1 MFINNLVTKQQ
12 GVITMS
18 FQLSKTYR
26 PERQLITENYRLDEK
41 TAVDNLLKTLDF
53 TQEQEKRIT
62 DNAIKLINKLRHLK
76 QKQYGADALM
86 QEFSLSSE
94 EGVALMCLA
103 EALLRIPDAETR
115 DDLIYEKLRDG
126 NWKSHIGNANSFF
139 INAASYGLVFGKK
152 ISENLDEKSLANA
165 LSRSFARF
173 SAPIMRTL
181 IVKSMQILGKQF
193 VTGVTMQE
201 ALTNIKPRYEKGF
214 TFSFDMLGE
223 AAMTQ
228 ADADRYFNDYLHAIE
243 SVGKDAAGRTIY
255 NGNSVSVKLS
265 AIHPKYWRAKYDRVI
280 DELYPRVKE
289 LFLLAKKYN
298 ISVNIDAEEASRLE
312 LSLDL
317 VEKLLDEP
325 ELKGYKGIGYVVQ
338 AYSKR
343 CPFVL
348 DYLINLAREK
358 DGYLMI
364 RLVKGAYWDSEV
376 KWAQADGLDGF
387 PLYTRKNHT
396 DISYIAC
403 AKKLLAAQDVIYPQ
417 FATHNVQTMCTIHEL
432 GQGKQFEFQCLH
444 GMGESLYD
452 NIVGKENFNRQ
463 VRVYAPVG
471 THATLLAYLVR
482 RLLENGANS
491 SFVHQLVDENIP
503 VEQLVIPPW
512 KLYEKSNGEPNK
524 LVRNPLEL
532 FNDRRNS
539 AGFDLSNEF
548 ELAKLEQALN
558 EAPIENAQSL
568 TVLANAENL
577 AAHTVVNP
585 ANLKESLAEVAF
597 LNPTEAQAVFN
608 AANNETWAAQSA
620 TERANVLRK
629 AADLYEENFGLLMKL
644 AIVEAGKT
652 LPNAIAELREAV
664 DFLRYYANQLEYLAK
679 DQHLGAPRGK
689 VLCISPWNFPLA
701 IFTGQVAASLAA
713 GNAVIAKPAEQTS
726 LIAYAAVKLLHQ
738 AGVPKEALQLVLGA
752 GDLGAALVQQA
763 FDGVVFT
770 GSTEVAKL
778 IEKRIAQADNDPVL
792 IAETGGQNVLVSD
805 SSALPEQVVADV
817 LSSAFDS
824 AGQRCSALRI
834 LLLQEDVADHYYKMI
849 TEAINEFSLGDPRL
863 LSTDIGPVIDQ
874 EAKQNL
880 ENHKANM
887 RKVARAYVEL
897 EAPTN
902 GHFVAPAV
910 YLLDNLNQLQ
920 REVFGPILHIVRYKK
935 ENLVNVLNEVNAKG
949 YALTGG
955 CHSRIRKQMDLV
967 EKHLHCGN
975 FYINRNI
982 VGAVVGVQPFG
993 GHGLSGTGPKAGGEF
1008 YLQRLTKTDR
1018 YYSQFGDENTL
1029 GNAQP
1034 VLDSITGE
1042 RNSLAYLPSEVAI
1055 LNGDLTASE
1064 KAANKL
1070 LAKGFTILVEPS
1082 HPLAKSGK
1090 AGVRVD
1096 TKLGHCQKG
1105 IYLAELSKE
1114 RRQWLSENSSAIF
1127 KCYDWQTTQ
1136 DILPLYDEF
1145 SRSYNTTAAGGNTSL
1160 MSSEEH

>member
-1 MFINNLVTKQQ
+1 MR
-12 GVITMS
+12 M
-18 FQLSKTYR
+18 
-26 PERQLITENYRLDEK
+26 
-41 TAVDNLLKTLDF
+41 
-53 TQEQEKRIT
+53 
-62 DNAIKLINKLRHLK
+62 AII
-76 QKQYGADALM
+76 
-86 QEFSLSSE
+86 
-94 EGVALMCLA
+94 
-103 EALLRIPDAETR
+103 
-115 DDLIYEKLRDG
+115 
-126 NWKSHIGNANSFF
+126 
-139 INAASYGLVFGKK
+139 
-152 ISENLDEKSLANA
+152 
-165 LSRSFARF
+165 
-173 SAPIMRTL
+173 
-181 IVKSMQILGKQF
+181 KSMQILGKQF

-201 ALTNIKPRYEKGF
+201 ALQNIKPRYEKGF

-223 AAMTQ
+223 AAMTE
-228 ADADRYFNDYLHAIE
+228 ADAQRYFNDYLHAIE
-243 SVGKDAAGRTIY
+243 EVGKDAAGRTIY

-265 AIHPKYWRAKYDRVI
+265 AIHPKYSRAKYDRTI
-280 DELYPRVKE
+280 NELYPRLKE

-298 ISVNIDAEEASRLE
+298 ISINIDAEEASRLE

-325 ELKGYKGIGYVVQ
+325 ELQGYKGIGFVVQ

-358 DGYLMI
+358 QSYLMI
-364 RLVKGAYWDSEV
+364 RLVKGAYWDSEI
-376 KWAQADGLDGF
+376 KWAQADGLDDF

-403 AKKLLAAQDVIYPQ
+403 AKKLFAAQDVIYPQ

-432 GQGKQFEFQCLH
+432 GQDKNFEFQCLH
-444 GMGESLYD
+444 GMGETLYD
-452 NIVGKENFNRQ
+452 NIVGKENLNRQ

-503 VEQLVIPPW
+503 VEQLVTPPW
-512 KLYEKSNGEPNK
+512 KLYAKSHGEPNK
-524 LVRNPLEL
+524 SVLKPLEL
-532 FNDRRNS
+532 FKNRKNS
-539 AGFDLSNEF
+539 AGFDLSNEL
-548 ELAKLEQALN
+548 ELTRLEQALN
-558 EAPIENAQSL
+558 TATIENAVSL
-568 TVLANAENL
+568 VAFENGENEP
-577 AAHTVVNP
+577 AHQVTNP
-585 ANLKESLAEVAF
+585 ANLNETVAEVAF
-597 LNPTEAQAVFN
+597 LAVNQAEKAFT
-608 AANNETWAAQSA
+608 AADNTQWKAKSA
-620 TERANVLRK
+620 VEKANVLRN
-629 AADLYEENFGLLMKL
+629 AADLYEEHFGLLMKL
-644 AIVEAGKT
+644 AVVEAGKT

-664 DFLRYYANQLEYLAK
+664 DFLRYYAVQLEQLAT
-679 DQHLGAPRGK
+679 QNHLAEPRGK

-701 IFTGQVAASLAA
+701 IFTGQIAASLAA

-738 AGVPKEALQLVLGA
+738 AGIPKETLQLVLGA

-778 IEKRIAQADNDPVL
+778 IEQRLALADNDPVL
-792 IAETGGQNVLVSD
+792 IAETGGQNVLVVD

-849 TEAINEFSLGDPRL
+849 TEAIKELSLGDPRL
-863 LSTDIGPVIDQ
+863 LATDIGPVIDE

-880 ENHKANM
+880 ENHKESM
-887 RKVARAYVEL
+887 RKIARAYAEIDT
-897 EAPTN
+897 PTQ
-902 GHFVAPAV
+902 GHFVAPSV
-910 YLLDNLNQLQ
+910 YLLDNLDQVQ

-935 ENLVNVLNEVNAKG
+935 DNLLNVLKAVNEKG

-955 CHSRIRKQMDLV
+955 CHTRIRKQMDMV
-967 EKHLHCGN
+967 ERHLNCGN

-1008 YLQRLTKTDR
+1008 YLQRLTRTPR

-1029 GNAQP
+1029 GTTKP
-1034 VLDSITGE
+1034 ILESITGE
-1042 RNSLAYLPSEVAI
+1042 HNSLAYLPCEVAI
-1055 LNGDLTASE
+1055 LNGDLP
-1064 KAANKL
+1064 AAERAAEKL
-1070 LAKGFTILVEPS
+1070 LAKGFSILVEPK
-1082 HPLAKSGK
+1082 HPLAAK
-1090 AGVRVD
+1090 AKPGIRVD

-1105 IYLAELSKE
+1105 IYLTALDKAN
-1114 RRQWLSENSSAIF
+1114 RQWLAENSKAIF
-1127 KCYDWQTTQ
+1127 KCYDWQNTQ
-1136 DILPLYDEF
+1136 DLLPLYDEF

-1160 MSSEEH
+1160 MSSQEE

>member
-1 MFINNLVTKQQ
+1 MQFTLAKQYSPIRQ
-12 GVITMS
+12 AITA
-18 FQLSKTYR
+18 
-26 PERQLITENYRLDEK
+26 NYRLDEK
-41 TAVDNLLKTLDF
+41 SAVDSLVKTLDF
-53 TQEQEKRIT
+53 SPEQEQRIT
-62 DNAIKLINKLRHLK
+62 DNAIKLIKKLRQLK

-103 EALLRIPDAETR
+103 EALLRIPDAQTR
-115 DDLIYEKLRDG
+115 DDLIYEKLQEG
-126 NWKSHIGNANSFF
+126 NWKSHIGNSNSFF
-139 INAASYGLVFGKK
+139 INAASYGLLFGKK
-152 ISENLDEKSLANA
+152 ISETLDENSLSNA
-165 LSRSFARF
+165 LTRSFSRL
-173 SAPIMRTL
+173 SAPIMRMA
-181 IVKSMQILGKQF
+181 IIKSMQILGKQF

-201 ALTNIKPRYEKGF
+201 ALQNIKPRYEKGF

-223 AAMTQ
+223 AAMTE
-228 ADADRYFNDYLHAIE
+228 ADAQRYFNDYLHAIE
-243 SVGKDAAGRTIY
+243 EVGKDAAGRTIY

-265 AIHPKYWRAKYDRVI
+265 AIHPKYSRAKYDRTI
-280 DELYPRVKE
+280 NELYPRLKE

-298 ISVNIDAEEASRLE
+298 ISINIDAEEASRLE

-325 ELKGYKGIGYVVQ
+325 ELQGYKGIGFVVQ

-358 DGYLMI
+358 QSYLMI
-364 RLVKGAYWDSEV
+364 RLVKGAYWDSEI
-376 KWAQADGLDGF
+376 KWAQADGLDDF

-403 AKKLLAAQDVIYPQ
+403 AKKLFAAQDAIYPQ

-432 GQGKQFEFQCLH
+432 GQDKNFEFQCLH
-444 GMGESLYD
+444 GMGETLYD
-452 NIVGKENFNRQ
+452 NIVGKENLNRQ

-503 VEQLVIPPW
+503 VEQLVTPPW
-512 KLYEKSNGEPNK
+512 KLYAKSHGEPNK
-524 LVRNPLEL
+524 SVLKPLKL
-532 FNDRRNS
+532 FKNRKNS
-539 AGFDLSNEF
+539 AGFDLNNEL
-548 ELAKLEQALN
+548 ELTRLEQALN
-558 EAPIENAQSL
+558 AATIENAVSL
-568 TVLANAENL
+568 VAFENGENAP
-577 AAHTVVNP
+577 AHQVTNP
-585 ANLKESLAEVAF
+585 ANLNETVAEVAF
-597 LNPTEAQAVFN
+597 LAVNQAEKAF
-608 AANNETWAAQSA
+608 AAADNTQWKAKSA
-620 TERANVLRK
+620 VEKANVLRN
-629 AADLYEENFGLLMKL
+629 AADLYEEHFGLLMKL
-644 AIVEAGKT
+644 AVVEAGKT

-664 DFLRYYANQLEYLAK
+664 DFLRYYAVQLEQLAT
-679 DQHLGAPRGK
+679 QNHLAEPRGK

-701 IFTGQVAASLAA
+701 IFTGQIAASLAA

-738 AGVPKEALQLVLGA
+738 AGIPKETLQLVLGA

-778 IEKRIAQADNDPVL
+778 IEQRLALADNDPVL
-792 IAETGGQNVLVSD
+792 IAETGGQNVLVVD

-849 TEAINEFSLGDPRL
+849 TEAIKELSLGDPRL
-863 LSTDIGPVIDQ
+863 LATDIGPVIDE

-880 ENHKANM
+880 ENHKESM
-887 RKVARAYVEL
+887 RKVARAYAEIDT
-897 EAPTN
+897 PTQ
-902 GHFVAPAV
+902 GHFVAPSV
-910 YLLDNLNQLQ
+910 YLLDNLDQLQ
-920 REVFGPILHIVRYKK
+920 REVFGPILHIVRYTKD
-935 ENLVNVLNEVNAKG
+935 NLLNVLKAVNEKG

-955 CHSRIRKQMDLV
+955 CHTRIRKHMDIV
-967 EKHLHCGN
+967 ERHLNCGN

-1008 YLQRLTKTDR
+1008 YLQRLTRTPR

-1029 GNAQP
+1029 GTTKP
-1034 VLDSITGE
+1034 ILESITGE
-1042 RNSLAYLPSEVAI
+1042 HNSLAYLPCEVAI
-1055 LNGDLTASE
+1055 LNGDLP
-1064 KAANKL
+1064 AAERAAEKL
-1070 LAKGFTILVEPS
+1070 LAKGFSILVEPK
-1082 HPLAKSGK
+1082 HPLAAK
-1090 AGVRVD
+1090 AKPGIRVD

-1105 IYLAELSKE
+1105 IYLTALDKAN
-1114 RRQWLSENSSAIF
+1114 RQWLAENSKAIF
-1127 KCYDWQTTQ
+1127 KCYDWQNTQ
-1136 DILPLYDEF
+1136 DLLPLYDEF

-1160 MSSEEH
+1160 MSSQEE

>member
-1 MFINNLVTKQQ
+1 MQFT
-12 GVITMS
+12 
-18 FQLSKTYR
+18 LSKQYS
-26 PERQLITENYRLDEK
+26 PIRQAITANYRLDEK
-41 TAVDNLLKTLDF
+41 SAVDSLVKTLDF
-53 TQEQEKRIT
+53 SPEQEQRIT
-62 DNAIKLINKLRHLK
+62 DNAIKLIKKLRQLK

-103 EALLRIPDAETR
+103 EALLRIPDAQTR
-115 DDLIYEKLRDG
+115 DDLIYEKLQEG
-126 NWKSHIGNANSFF
+126 NWKSHIGNSNSFF
-139 INAASYGLVFGKK
+139 INAASYGLLFGKK
-152 ISENLDEKSLANA
+152 ISESLDENSLSNA
-165 LSRSFARF
+165 LTRSFSRL
-173 SAPIMRTL
+173 SAPIIRMA
-181 IVKSMQILGKQF
+181 IIKSMQILGKQF

-201 ALTNIKPRYEKGF
+201 ALQNIKPRYEKGF

-223 AAMTQ
+223 AAMTE
-228 ADADRYFNDYLHAIE
+228 ADAQRYFNDYLHAIE
-243 SVGKDAAGRTIY
+243 EVGKDAAGRTIY

-265 AIHPKYWRAKYDRVI
+265 AIHPKYSRSKYDRTI
-280 DELYPRVKE
+280 NELYPRLKE

-298 ISVNIDAEEASRLE
+298 ISINIDAEEANRLE

-317 VEKLLDEP
+317 MEKLLDEP
-325 ELKGYKGIGYVVQ
+325 ELQGYKGIGFVVQ

-358 DGYLMI
+358 QGYLMI
-364 RLVKGAYWDSEV
+364 RLVKGAYWDSEI
-376 KWAQADGLDGF
+376 KWAQADGLDDF

-403 AKKLLAAQDVIYPQ
+403 AKKLFAAQDVIYPQ

-432 GQGKQFEFQCLH
+432 GQGKNFEFQCLH

-452 NIVGKENFNRQ
+452 NIVGKDNLNRQ

-503 VEQLVIPPW
+503 VEQLVTPPW
-512 KLYEKSNGEPNK
+512 KLYAKSHGEPNK
-524 LVRNPLEL
+524 SVLKPLEL
-532 FNDRRNS
+532 FKNRKNS
-539 AGFDLSNEF
+539 AGFDLSNEL
-548 ELAKLEQALN
+548 ELARLEQALN
-558 EAPIENAQSL
+558 AATIENATSL
-568 TVLANAENL
+568 VAFENAEN
-577 AAHTVVNP
+577 APAHQVTNP
-585 ANLKESLAEVAF
+585 ANLNETVAEVAF
-597 LNPTEAQAVFN
+597 LAVNQAEKAFT
-608 AANNETWAAQSA
+608 AADNTQWKAKSA
-620 TERANVLRK
+620 VEKANVLRN
-629 AADLYEENFGLLMKL
+629 AADLYEEHFGLLMKL
-644 AIVEAGKT
+644 AVVEAGKT

-664 DFLRYYANQLEYLAK
+664 DFLRYYAVQLEQLAT
-679 DQHLGAPRGK
+679 QNHLAEPRGK

-701 IFTGQVAASLAA
+701 IFTGQIAASLAA

-726 LIAYAAVKLLHQ
+726 LIAYAAVKLLYK
-738 AGVPKEALQLVLGA
+738 AGIPRETLQLVLGA

-763 FDGVVFT
+763 FDSVVFT

-778 IEKRIAQADNDPVL
+778 IEQRLTLADNDPVL
-792 IAETGGQNVLVSD
+792 IAETGGQNVLVVD

-849 TEAINEFSLGDPRL
+849 TEAIKELSLGDPRL
-863 LSTDIGPVIDQ
+863 LETDIGPVIDE

-880 ENHKANM
+880 ENHKAAM
-887 RKVARAYVEL
+887 RKVARAYAEIDT
-897 EAPTN
+897 PTQ
-902 GHFVAPAV
+902 GHFVAPSV
-910 YLLDNLNQLQ
+910 YLLDNLDQVQ

-935 ENLVNVLNEVNAKG
+935 DNLLNVLKAVNEKG

-955 CHSRIRKQMDLV
+955 CHTRIRKHMDIV
-967 EKHLHCGN
+967 ERHLNCGN

-1008 YLQRLTKTDR
+1008 YLQRLTRTPR

-1029 GNAQP
+1029 GTTKP
-1034 VLDSITGE
+1034 VLESITGE
-1042 RNSLAYLPSEVAI
+1042 HNSLAYLPCEVAI
-1055 LNGDLTASE
+1055 LNGDLAAAE
-1064 KAANKL
+1064 KAAEKL
-1070 LAKGFTILVEPS
+1070 LAKGFSILVEPH
-1082 HPLAKSGK
+1082 HPLASK
-1090 AGVRVD
+1090 AKPGIRVD

-1105 IYLAELSKE
+1105 IYLTALDKAK
-1114 RRQWLSENSSAIF
+1114 RQWLAENSQAIF
-1127 KCYDWQTTQ
+1127 KCYDWQNTQ
-1136 DILPLYDEF
+1136 DLLPLYDEF

-1160 MSSEEH
+1160 MSSQEE

>member
-1 MFINNLVTKQQ
+1 MQFTLAKQYSPIRQ
-12 GVITMS
+12 AITA
-18 FQLSKTYR
+18 
-26 PERQLITENYRLDEK
+26 NYRLDEK
-41 TAVDNLLKTLDF
+41 SAVDSLVKTLDF
-53 TQEQEKRIT
+53 SPEQEQRIT
-62 DNAIKLINKLRHLK
+62 DNAIKLIKKLRQLK

-103 EALLRIPDAETR
+103 EALLRIPDAQTR
-115 DDLIYEKLRDG
+115 DDLIYEKLQEG
-126 NWKSHIGNANSFF
+126 NWKSHIGNSNSFF
-139 INAASYGLVFGKK
+139 INAASYGLLFGKK
-152 ISENLDEKSLANA
+152 ISETLDENSLSNA
-165 LSRSFARF
+165 LTRSFSRL
-173 SAPIMRTL
+173 SAPIMRMA
-181 IVKSMQILGKQF
+181 IIKSMQILGKQF

-201 ALTNIKPRYEKGF
+201 ALQNIKPRYEKGF

-223 AAMTQ
+223 AAMTE
-228 ADADRYFNDYLHAIE
+228 ADAQRYFNDYLHAIE
-243 SVGKDAAGRTIY
+243 EVGKDAAGRTIY

-265 AIHPKYWRAKYDRVI
+265 AIHPKYSRSKYDRTI
-280 DELYPRVKE
+280 NELYPRLKE

-298 ISVNIDAEEASRLE
+298 ISINIDAEEASRLE

-325 ELKGYKGIGYVVQ
+325 ELQGYKGIGFVVQ

-358 DGYLMI
+358 QSYLMI
-364 RLVKGAYWDSEV
+364 RLVKGAYWDSEI
-376 KWAQADGLDGF
+376 KWAQADGLDDF

-403 AKKLLAAQDVIYPQ
+403 AKKLFAAQDVIYPQ

-432 GQGKQFEFQCLH
+432 GQDKNFEFQCLH
-444 GMGESLYD
+444 GMGETLYD
-452 NIVGKENFNRQ
+452 NIVGKENLNRQ

-503 VEQLVIPPW
+503 VEQLVTPPW
-512 KLYEKSNGEPNK
+512 KLYAKSHGEPNK
-524 LVRNPLEL
+524 SVLKPLEL
-532 FNDRRNS
+532 FKNRKNS
-539 AGFDLSNEF
+539 AGFDLSNEL
-548 ELAKLEQALN
+548 ELTRLEQALN
-558 EAPIENAQSL
+558 TATIENAVSL
-568 TVLANAENL
+568 VAFENGENEP
-577 AAHTVVNP
+577 AHQVTNP
-585 ANLKESLAEVAF
+585 ANLNETVAEVAF
-597 LNPTEAQAVFN
+597 LAVNQAEKAFT
-608 AANNETWAAQSA
+608 AADNTQWKAKSA
-620 TERANVLRK
+620 VEKANVLRN
-629 AADLYEENFGLLMKL
+629 AADLYEEHFGLLMKL
-644 AIVEAGKT
+644 AVVEAGKT

-664 DFLRYYANQLEYLAK
+664 DFLRYYAVQLEQLAT
-679 DQHLGAPRGK
+679 QNHLAEPRGK

-701 IFTGQVAASLAA
+701 IFTGQIAASLAA
-713 GNAVIAKPAEQTS
+713 GNVVIAKPAEQTS

-738 AGVPKEALQLVLGA
+738 AGIPKETLQLVLGA

-778 IEKRIAQADNDPVL
+778 IEQRLALADNDPVL
-792 IAETGGQNVLVSD
+792 IAETGGQNVLVVD

-849 TEAINEFSLGDPRL
+849 TEAIKELSLGDPRL
-863 LSTDIGPVIDQ
+863 LATDIGPVIDE

-880 ENHKANM
+880 ENHKASM
-887 RKVARAYVEL
+887 RKVARAYAEIDT
-897 EAPTN
+897 PTQ
-902 GHFVAPAV
+902 GHFVAPSV
-910 YLLDNLNQLQ
+910 YLLDNLVQLQ

-935 ENLVNVLNEVNAKG
+935 DNLLNVLKAVNEKG

-955 CHSRIRKQMDLV
+955 CHTRIRKQMDMV
-967 EKHLHCGN
+967 ERHLNCGN

-1008 YLQRLTKTDR
+1008 YLQRLTRTPR

-1029 GNAQP
+1029 GTTKP
-1034 VLDSITGE
+1034 ILESITGE
-1042 RNSLAYLPSEVAI
+1042 HNSLAYLPCEVAI
-1055 LNGDLTASE
+1055 LNGDLP
-1064 KAANKL
+1064 AAERAAEKL
-1070 LAKGFTILVEPS
+1070 LAKGFSILVEPK
-1082 HPLAKSGK
+1082 HPLAAK
-1090 AGVRVD
+1090 AKPGIRVD

-1105 IYLAELSKE
+1105 IYLTALDKAN
-1114 RRQWLSENSSAIF
+1114 RQWLAENSKAIF
-1127 KCYDWQTTQ
+1127 KCYDWQNTQ
-1136 DILPLYDEF
+1136 DLLPLYDEF

-1160 MSSEEH
+1160 MSSQEE

>member
-1 MFINNLVTKQQ
+1 MQFTLAKQYSPIRQ
-12 GVITMS
+12 AITA
-18 FQLSKTYR
+18 
-26 PERQLITENYRLDEK
+26 NYRLDEK
-41 TAVDNLLKTLDF
+41 SAVDSLVKTLDF
-53 TQEQEKRIT
+53 SPEQEQRIT
-62 DNAIKLINKLRHLK
+62 DNAIKLIKKLRQLK

-103 EALLRIPDAETR
+103 EALLRIPDAQTR
-115 DDLIYEKLRDG
+115 DDLIYEKLQEG
-126 NWKSHIGNANSFF
+126 NWKSHIGNSNSFF
-139 INAASYGLVFGKK
+139 INAASYGLLFGKK
-152 ISENLDEKSLANA
+152 ISETLDENSLSNA
-165 LSRSFARF
+165 LTRSFSRL
-173 SAPIMRTL
+173 SAPIMRMA
-181 IVKSMQILGKQF
+181 IIKSMQILGKQF

-201 ALTNIKPRYEKGF
+201 ALQNIKPRYEKGF

-223 AAMTQ
+223 AAMTE
-228 ADADRYFNDYLHAIE
+228 ADAQRYFNDYLHAIE
-243 SVGKDAAGRTIY
+243 EVGKDAAGRTIY

-265 AIHPKYWRAKYDRVI
+265 AIHPKYSRAKYDRTI
-280 DELYPRVKE
+280 NELYPRLKE

-298 ISVNIDAEEASRLE
+298 ISINIDAEEASRLE

-325 ELKGYKGIGYVVQ
+325 ELQGYKGIGFVVQ

-358 DGYLMI
+358 QSYLMI
-364 RLVKGAYWDSEV
+364 RLVKGAYWDSEI
-376 KWAQADGLDGF
+376 KWAQADGLDDF

-403 AKKLLAAQDVIYPQ
+403 AKKLFAAQDVIYPQ

-432 GQGKQFEFQCLH
+432 GQDKNFEFQCLH
-444 GMGESLYD
+444 GMGETLYD
-452 NIVGKENFNRQ
+452 NIVGKENLNRQ

-503 VEQLVIPPW
+503 VEQLVTPPW
-512 KLYEKSNGEPNK
+512 KLYAKSHGEPNK
-524 LVRNPLEL
+524 SVLKPLEL
-532 FNDRRNS
+532 FKNRKNS
-539 AGFDLSNEF
+539 AGFDLSNEL
-548 ELAKLEQALN
+548 ELTRLEQALN
-558 EAPIENAQSL
+558 TATIENAVSL
-568 TVLANAENL
+568 VAFENGENEP
-577 AAHTVVNP
+577 AHQVTNP
-585 ANLKESLAEVAF
+585 ANLNETVAEVAF
-597 LNPTEAQAVFN
+597 LAVNQAEKAFT
-608 AANNETWAAQSA
+608 AADNTQWKAKSA
-620 TERANVLRK
+620 VEKANVLRN
-629 AADLYEENFGLLMKL
+629 AADLYEEHFGLLMKL
-644 AIVEAGKT
+644 AVVEAGKT

-664 DFLRYYANQLEYLAK
+664 DFLRYYAVQLEQLAT
-679 DQHLGAPRGK
+679 QNHLAEPRGK

-701 IFTGQVAASLAA
+701 IFTGQIAASLAA

-738 AGVPKEALQLVLGA
+738 AGIPKETLQLVLGA

-778 IEKRIAQADNDPVL
+778 IEQRLALADNDPVL
-792 IAETGGQNVLVSD
+792 IAETGGQNVLVVD

-849 TEAINEFSLGDPRL
+849 TEAIKELSLGDPRL
-863 LSTDIGPVIDQ
+863 LATDIGPVIDE

-880 ENHKANM
+880 ENHKATM
-887 RKVARAYVEL
+887 RKVARAYAEIDT
-897 EAPTN
+897 PTQ
-902 GHFVAPAV
+902 GHFVAPSV
-910 YLLDNLNQLQ
+910 YLLNNLDQLQ

-935 ENLVNVLNEVNAKG
+935 DNLLNVLKAVNEKG

-955 CHSRIRKQMDLV
+955 CHTRIRKQMDMV
-967 EKHLHCGN
+967 ERHLNCGN

-1008 YLQRLTKTDR
+1008 YLQRLTRTPR

-1029 GNAQP
+1029 GTTKP
-1034 VLDSITGE
+1034 ILESITGE
-1042 RNSLAYLPSEVAI
+1042 HNSLAYLPCEVAI
-1055 LNGDLTASE
+1055 LNGDLP
-1064 KAANKL
+1064 AAERAAEKL
-1070 LAKGFTILVEPS
+1070 LAKGFSILVEPK
-1082 HPLAKSGK
+1082 HPLAAK
-1090 AGVRVD
+1090 AKPGIRVD

-1105 IYLAELSKE
+1105 IYLTALDKAN
-1114 RRQWLSENSSAIF
+1114 RQWLAENSKAIF
-1127 KCYDWQTTQ
+1127 KCYDWQNTQ
-1136 DILPLYDEF
+1136 DLLPLYDEF

-1160 MSSEEH
+1160 MSSQEE

>member
-1 MFINNLVTKQQ
+1 MQFT
-12 GVITMS
+12 
-18 FQLSKTYR
+18 LSKQYS
-26 PERQLITENYRLDEK
+26 PIRQAITANYRLDEK
-41 TAVDNLLKTLDF
+41 SAVDSLMKTLDF
-53 TQEQEKRIT
+53 TPEQEQHIT
-62 DNAIKLINKLRHLK
+62 DNAIKLIKKLRQLK

-103 EALLRIPDAETR
+103 EALLRIPDAQTR
-115 DDLIYEKLRDG
+115 DDLIYEKLQEG
-126 NWKSHIGNANSFF
+126 NWKSHIGNSNSFF
-139 INAASYGLVFGKK
+139 INAASYGLLFGKK
-152 ISENLDEKSLANA
+152 ISESLDENSLSNA
-165 LSRSFARF
+165 LTRSFSRL
-173 SAPIMRTL
+173 SAPIMRMA
-181 IVKSMQILGKQF
+181 IIKSMQILGKQF

-201 ALTNIKPRYEKGF
+201 ALQNIKPRYEKGF

-223 AAMTQ
+223 AAMTE
-228 ADADRYFNDYLHAIE
+228 ADAQRYFNDYLHAIE
-243 SVGKDAAGRTIY
+243 EVGKDAAGRTIY

-265 AIHPKYWRAKYDRVI
+265 AIHPKYSRSKYDRTLN
-280 DELYPRVKE
+280 ELYPRLKE

-298 ISVNIDAEEASRLE
+298 ISINIDAEEANRLE

-325 ELKGYKGIGYVVQ
+325 ELQGYKGIGFVVQ

-358 DGYLMI
+358 QGYLMI
-364 RLVKGAYWDSEV
+364 RLVKGAYWDSEI

-403 AKKLLAAQDVIYPQ
+403 AKKLFAAQDVIYPQ

-432 GQGKQFEFQCLH
+432 GQGKNFEFQCLH

-452 NIVGKENFNRQ
+452 NIVGKENLNRQ

-503 VEQLVIPPW
+503 VEQLVTPPW
-512 KLYEKSNGEPNK
+512 KLYAKSHGEPNK
-524 LVRNPLEL
+524 SVLKPLEL
-532 FNDRRNS
+532 FKNRKNS
-539 AGFDLSNEF
+539 AGFDLSNEL
-548 ELAKLEQALN
+548 ELARLEQALN
-558 EAPIENAQSL
+558 VATIENATSL
-568 TVLANAENL
+568 VAFDNAEN
-577 AAHTVVNP
+577 APAHQVTNP
-585 ANLKESLAEVAF
+585 ANLNETVAEVAF
-597 LNPTEAQAVFN
+597 LAVNQAEKAF
-608 AANNETWAAQSA
+608 AAADNTQWKAKSA
-620 TERANVLRK
+620 VEKANVLRN
-629 AADLYEENFGLLMKL
+629 AADLYEEHFGLLMKL
-644 AIVEAGKT
+644 AVVEAGKT

-664 DFLRYYANQLEYLAK
+664 DFLRYYAVQLEQLAA
-679 DQHLGAPRGK
+679 QNHLAEPRGK

-701 IFTGQVAASLAA
+701 IFTGQIAASLAA

-726 LIAYAAVKLLHQ
+726 LIAYAAVKLLYK
-738 AGVPKEALQLVLGA
+738 AGIPRETLQLVLGA

-763 FDGVVFT
+763 FDSVVFT

-778 IEKRIAQADNDPVL
+778 IEQRLTLADNDPVL
-792 IAETGGQNVLVSD
+792 IAETGGQNVLVVD

-849 TEAINEFSLGDPRL
+849 TEAINELSLGDPRL
-863 LSTDIGPVIDQ
+863 LETDIGPVIDE

-880 ENHKANM
+880 ENHKAAM
-887 RKVARAYVEL
+887 RKVARAYAEIDT
-897 EAPTN
+897 PTQ
-902 GHFVAPAV
+902 GHFVAPSV
-910 YLLDNLNQLQ
+910 YLLDNLDQVQ

-935 ENLVNVLNEVNAKG
+935 DNLLNVLKAVNEKG

-955 CHSRIRKQMDLV
+955 CHTRIRKHMDIV
-967 EKHLHCGN
+967 ERHLNCGN

-1008 YLQRLTKTDR
+1008 YLQRLTRTPR

-1029 GNAQP
+1029 GTTKP
-1034 VLDSITGE
+1034 VLESITGE
-1042 RNSLAYLPSEVAI
+1042 HNSLAYLPCEVAI
-1055 LNGDLTASE
+1055 LNGDLAAAE
-1064 KAANKL
+1064 KAAEKL
-1070 LAKGFTILVEPS
+1070 LAKGFSILVEPH
-1082 HPLAKSGK
+1082 HPLASK
-1090 AGVRVD
+1090 AKPGIRVD

-1105 IYLAELSKE
+1105 IYLTALDKAK
-1114 RRQWLSENSSAIF
+1114 RQWLAENSQAIF
-1127 KCYDWQTTQ
+1127 KCYDWQNTQ
-1136 DILPLYDEF
+1136 DLLPLYDEF

-1160 MSSEEH
+1160 MSSQEE

>member
-1 MFINNLVTKQQ
+1 MQFT
-12 GVITMS
+12 
-18 FQLSKTYR
+18 LSKQYS
-26 PERQLITENYRLDEK
+26 PIRQAITANYRLDEK
-41 TAVDNLLKTLDF
+41 SAVDSLVKTLDF
-53 TQEQEKRIT
+53 SPEQEQRIT
-62 DNAIKLINKLRHLK
+62 DNAIKLIKKLRQLK

-103 EALLRIPDAETR
+103 EALLRIPDAQTR
-115 DDLIYEKLRDG
+115 DDLIYEKLQEG
-126 NWKSHIGNANSFF
+126 NWKSHIGNSNSFF
-139 INAASYGLVFGKK
+139 INAASYGLLFGKK
-152 ISENLDEKSLANA
+152 ISESLDENSLSNA
-165 LSRSFARF
+165 LTRSFSRL
-173 SAPIMRTL
+173 SAPIIRMA
-181 IVKSMQILGKQF
+181 IIKSMQILGKQF

-201 ALTNIKPRYEKGF
+201 ALQNIKPRYEKGF

-223 AAMTQ
+223 AAMTE
-228 ADADRYFNDYLHAIE
+228 ADAQRYFNDYLHAIE
-243 SVGKDAAGRTIY
+243 EVGKDAAGRTIY

-265 AIHPKYWRAKYDRVI
+265 AIHPKYSRSKYDRTI
-280 DELYPRVKE
+280 NELYPRLKE

-298 ISVNIDAEEASRLE
+298 ISINIDAEEANRLE

-317 VEKLLDEP
+317 MEKLLDEP
-325 ELKGYKGIGYVVQ
+325 ELQGYKGIGFVVQ

-358 DGYLMI
+358 QGYLMI
-364 RLVKGAYWDSEV
+364 RLVKGAYWDSEI
-376 KWAQADGLDGF
+376 KWAQADGLDDF

-403 AKKLLAAQDVIYPQ
+403 AKKLFAAQDVIYPQ

-432 GQGKQFEFQCLH
+432 GQGKNFEFQCLH

-452 NIVGKENFNRQ
+452 NIVGKDNLNRQ

-503 VEQLVIPPW
+503 VEQLVTPPW
-512 KLYEKSNGEPNK
+512 KLYAKSHGEPNK
-524 LVRNPLEL
+524 SVLKPLEL
-532 FNDRRNS
+532 FKNRKNS
-539 AGFDLSNEF
+539 AGFDLSNEL
-548 ELAKLEQALN
+548 ELARLEQALN
-558 EAPIENAQSL
+558 AATIENATSL
-568 TVLANAENL
+568 VAFENAEN
-577 AAHTVVNP
+577 APAHQVTNP
-585 ANLKESLAEVAF
+585 ANLNETVAEVAF
-597 LNPTEAQAVFN
+597 LAVNQAEKAFT
-608 AANNETWAAQSA
+608 AADNTQWKAKSA
-620 TERANVLRK
+620 VEKANVLRN
-629 AADLYEENFGLLMKL
+629 AADLYEEHFGLLMKL
-644 AIVEAGKT
+644 AVVEAGKT

-664 DFLRYYANQLEYLAK
+664 DFLRYYAVQLEQLAT
-679 DQHLGAPRGK
+679 QNHLAEPRGK

-701 IFTGQVAASLAA
+701 IFTGQIAASLAA

-738 AGVPKEALQLVLGA
+738 AGIPKETLQLVLGA

-778 IEKRIAQADNDPVL
+778 IEQRLTLADNDPVL
-792 IAETGGQNVLVSD
+792 IAETGGQNVLVVD

-849 TEAINEFSLGDPRL
+849 TEAIKELSLGDPRL
-863 LSTDIGPVIDQ
+863 LATDIGPVIDE

-880 ENHKANM
+880 ENHKAAM
-887 RKVARAYVEL
+887 RKVARAYAEIDT
-897 EAPTN
+897 PTQ
-902 GHFVAPAV
+902 GHFVAPSV
-910 YLLDNLNQLQ
+910 YLLDNLDQVQ

-935 ENLVNVLNEVNAKG
+935 DNLLNVLKAVNEKG

-955 CHSRIRKQMDLV
+955 CHTRIRKHMDIV
-967 EKHLHCGN
+967 ERHLNCGN

-1008 YLQRLTKTDR
+1008 YLQRLTRTPR

-1029 GNAQP
+1029 GTTKP
-1034 VLDSITGE
+1034 VLESITGE
-1042 RNSLAYLPSEVAI
+1042 HNSLAYLPCEVAI
-1055 LNGDLTASE
+1055 LNGDLAAAE
-1064 KAANKL
+1064 KAAEKL
-1070 LAKGFTILVEPS
+1070 LAKGFSILVEPQ
-1082 HPLAKSGK
+1082 HPLATK
-1090 AGVRVD
+1090 AKPGIRVD

-1105 IYLAELSKE
+1105 IYLTALDKAK
-1114 RRQWLSENSSAIF
+1114 RQWLAENSQAIF
-1127 KCYDWQTTQ
+1127 KCYDWQDTQ
-1136 DILPLYDEF
+1136 DLLPLYDEF

-1160 MSSEEH
+1160 MSSQEE

>member
-1 MFINNLVTKQQ
+1 MQFTLAKQYSPIRQ
-12 GVITMS
+12 AITA
-18 FQLSKTYR
+18 
-26 PERQLITENYRLDEK
+26 NYRLDEK
-41 TAVDNLLKTLDF
+41 SAVDSLVKTLDF
-53 TQEQEKRIT
+53 SPEQEQRIT
-62 DNAIKLINKLRHLK
+62 DNAIKLIKKLRQLK

-103 EALLRIPDAETR
+103 EALLRIPDAQTR
-115 DDLIYEKLRDG
+115 DDLIYEKLQEG
-126 NWKSHIGNANSFF
+126 NWKSHIGNSNSFF
-139 INAASYGLVFGKK
+139 INAASYGLLFGKK
-152 ISENLDEKSLANA
+152 ISETLDENSLSNA
-165 LSRSFARF
+165 LTRSFSRL
-173 SAPIMRTL
+173 SAPIMRMA
-181 IVKSMQILGKQF
+181 IIKSMQILGKQF

-201 ALTNIKPRYEKGF
+201 ALQNIKPRYEKGF

-223 AAMTQ
+223 AAMTE
-228 ADADRYFNDYLHAIE
+228 ADAQRYFNDYLHAIE
-243 SVGKDAAGRTIY
+243 EVGKDAAGRTIY

-265 AIHPKYWRAKYDRVI
+265 AIHPKYSRAKYDRTI
-280 DELYPRVKE
+280 NELYPRLKE

-298 ISVNIDAEEASRLE
+298 ISINIDAEEASRLE

-325 ELKGYKGIGYVVQ
+325 ELQGYKGIGFVVQ

-358 DGYLMI
+358 QSYLMI
-364 RLVKGAYWDSEV
+364 RLVKGAYWDSEI
-376 KWAQADGLDGF
+376 KWAQADGLDDF

-403 AKKLLAAQDVIYPQ
+403 AKKLFAAQDVIYPQ

-432 GQGKQFEFQCLH
+432 GQGKNFEFQCLH

-452 NIVGKENFNRQ
+452 NIVGKENLNRQ

-503 VEQLVIPPW
+503 VEQLVTPPW
-512 KLYEKSNGEPNK
+512 KLYAKSHGEPNK
-524 LVRNPLEL
+524 SVLKPLKL
-532 FNDRRNS
+532 FKNRKNS
-539 AGFDLSNEF
+539 AGFDLNNEL
-548 ELAKLEQALN
+548 ELTRLEQALN
-558 EAPIENAQSL
+558 AATIENAVSL
-568 TVLANAENL
+568 VAFENGENAP
-577 AAHTVVNP
+577 AHQVTNP
-585 ANLKESLAEVAF
+585 ANLNETVAEVAF
-597 LNPTEAQAVFN
+597 LAVNQAEKAF
-608 AANNETWAAQSA
+608 AAADNTQWKAKSA
-620 TERANVLRK
+620 VEKANVLRN
-629 AADLYEENFGLLMKL
+629 AADLYEEHFGLLMKL
-644 AIVEAGKT
+644 AVVEAGKT

-664 DFLRYYANQLEYLAK
+664 DFLRYYAVQLEQLAT
-679 DQHLGAPRGK
+679 QNHLAEPRGK

-701 IFTGQVAASLAA
+701 IFTGQIAASLAA

-738 AGVPKEALQLVLGA
+738 AGIPKETLQLVLGA

-778 IEKRIAQADNDPVL
+778 IEQRLALADNDPVL
-792 IAETGGQNVLVSD
+792 IAETGGQNVLVVD

-849 TEAINEFSLGDPRL
+849 TEAIKELSLGDPRL
-863 LSTDIGPVIDQ
+863 LATDIGPVIDE

-880 ENHKANM
+880 ENHKESM
-887 RKVARAYVEL
+887 RKVARAYAEIDT
-897 EAPTN
+897 PTQ
-902 GHFVAPAV
+902 GHFVAPSV
-910 YLLDNLNQLQ
+910 YLLDNLDQLQ
-920 REVFGPILHIVRYKK
+920 REVFGPILHIVRYTKD
-935 ENLVNVLNEVNAKG
+935 NLLNVLKAVNEKG

-955 CHSRIRKQMDLV
+955 CHTRIRKHMDIV
-967 EKHLHCGN
+967 ERHLNCGN

-1008 YLQRLTKTDR
+1008 YLQRLTRTPR

-1029 GNAQP
+1029 GTTKP
-1034 VLDSITGE
+1034 ILESITGE
-1042 RNSLAYLPSEVAI
+1042 HNSLAYLPCEVAI
-1055 LNGDLTASE
+1055 LNGDLP
-1064 KAANKL
+1064 AAERAAEKL
-1070 LAKGFTILVEPS
+1070 LAKGFSILVEPK
-1082 HPLAKSGK
+1082 HPLAAK
-1090 AGVRVD
+1090 AKPGIRVD

-1105 IYLAELSKE
+1105 IYLTALDKAN
-1114 RRQWLSENSSAIF
+1114 RQWLAENSKAIF
-1127 KCYDWQTTQ
+1127 KCYDWQNTQ
-1136 DILPLYDEF
+1136 DLLPLYDEF

-1160 MSSEEH
+1160 MSSQEE

>member
-1 MFINNLVTKQQ
+1 MQFTLAKQYSPIRQ
-12 GVITMS
+12 AITA
-18 FQLSKTYR
+18 
-26 PERQLITENYRLDEK
+26 NYRLDEK
-41 TAVDNLLKTLDF
+41 SAVDSLVKTLDF
-53 TQEQEKRIT
+53 SPEQEQRIT
-62 DNAIKLINKLRHLK
+62 DNAIKLIKKLRQLK

-103 EALLRIPDAETR
+103 EALLRIPDAQTR
-115 DDLIYEKLRDG
+115 DDLIYEKLQEG
-126 NWKSHIGNANSFF
+126 NWKSHIGNSNSFF
-139 INAASYGLVFGKK
+139 INAASYGLLFGKK
-152 ISENLDEKSLANA
+152 ISETLDENSLSNA
-165 LSRSFARF
+165 LTRSFSRL
-173 SAPIMRTL
+173 SAPIMRMA
-181 IVKSMQILGKQF
+181 IIKSMQILGKQF

-201 ALTNIKPRYEKGF
+201 ALQNIKPRYEKGF

-223 AAMTQ
+223 AAMTE
-228 ADADRYFNDYLHAIE
+228 ADAQRYFNDYLHAIE
-243 SVGKDAAGRTIY
+243 EVGKDAAGRTIY

-265 AIHPKYWRAKYDRVI
+265 AIHPKYSRAKYDRTI
-280 DELYPRVKE
+280 NELYPRLKE

-298 ISVNIDAEEASRLE
+298 ISINIDAEEASRLE

-325 ELKGYKGIGYVVQ
+325 ELQGYKGIGFVVQ

-358 DGYLMI
+358 QSYLMI
-364 RLVKGAYWDSEV
+364 RLVKGAYWDSEI
-376 KWAQADGLDGF
+376 KWAQADGLDDF

-403 AKKLLAAQDVIYPQ
+403 AKKLFAAQDVIYPQ

-432 GQGKQFEFQCLH
+432 GQDKNFEFQCLH
-444 GMGESLYD
+444 GMGETLYD
-452 NIVGKENFNRQ
+452 NIVGKENLNRQ

-503 VEQLVIPPW
+503 VEQLVTPPW
-512 KLYEKSNGEPNK
+512 KLYAKSHGEPNK
-524 LVRNPLEL
+524 SVLKPLEL
-532 FNDRRNS
+532 FKNRKNS
-539 AGFDLSNEF
+539 AGFDLSNEL
-548 ELAKLEQALN
+548 ELTRLEQALN
-558 EAPIENAQSL
+558 TATIENAVSL
-568 TVLANAENL
+568 VAFENGENEP
-577 AAHTVVNP
+577 AHQVTNP
-585 ANLKESLAEVAF
+585 ANLNETVAEVAF
-597 LNPTEAQAVFN
+597 LAVNQAEKAFT
-608 AANNETWAAQSA
+608 AADNTQWKAKSA
-620 TERANVLRK
+620 VEKANVLRN
-629 AADLYEENFGLLMKL
+629 AADLYEEHFGLLMKL
-644 AIVEAGKT
+644 AVVEAGKT

-664 DFLRYYANQLEYLAK
+664 DFLRYYAVQLEQLAT
-679 DQHLGAPRGK
+679 QNHLAEPRGK

-701 IFTGQVAASLAA
+701 IFTGQIAASLAA

-738 AGVPKEALQLVLGA
+738 AGIPKETLQLVLGA

-778 IEKRIAQADNDPVL
+778 IEQRLALADNDPVL
-792 IAETGGQNVLVSD
+792 IAETGGQNVLVVD

-849 TEAINEFSLGDPRL
+849 TEAIKELSLGDPRL
-863 LSTDIGPVIDQ
+863 LATDIGPVIDE

-880 ENHKANM
+880 ENHKATM
-887 RKVARAYVEL
+887 RKVARAYAEIDT
-897 EAPTN
+897 PTQ
-902 GHFVAPAV
+902 GHFVAPSV
-910 YLLDNLNQLQ
+910 YLLDNLVQLQ

-935 ENLVNVLNEVNAKG
+935 DNLLNVLKAVNEKG

-955 CHSRIRKQMDLV
+955 CHTRIRKQMDMV
-967 EKHLHCGN
+967 ERHLNCGN

-1008 YLQRLTKTDR
+1008 YLQRLTRTPR

-1029 GNAQP
+1029 GTTKP
-1034 VLDSITGE
+1034 ILESITGE
-1042 RNSLAYLPSEVAI
+1042 HNSLAYLPCEVAI
-1055 LNGDLTASE
+1055 LNGDLP
-1064 KAANKL
+1064 AAERAAEKL
-1070 LAKGFTILVEPS
+1070 LDKGFSILVEPK
-1082 HPLAKSGK
+1082 HPLAAK
-1090 AGVRVD
+1090 AKPGIRVD

-1105 IYLAELSKE
+1105 IYLTALDKAN
-1114 RRQWLSENSSAIF
+1114 RQWLAENSKAIF
-1127 KCYDWQTTQ
+1127 KCYDWQNTQ
-1136 DILPLYDEF
+1136 DLLPLYDEF

-1160 MSSEEH
+1160 MSSQEE

>member
-1 MFINNLVTKQQ
+1 MQFTLAKQYSPIRQ
-12 GVITMS
+12 AITA
-18 FQLSKTYR
+18 
-26 PERQLITENYRLDEK
+26 NYRLDEK
-41 TAVDNLLKTLDF
+41 SAVDSLVKTLDF
-53 TQEQEKRIT
+53 SPEQEQRIT
-62 DNAIKLINKLRHLK
+62 DNAIKLIKKLRQLK

-103 EALLRIPDAETR
+103 EALLRIPDAQTR
-115 DDLIYEKLRDG
+115 DDLIYEKLQEG
-126 NWKSHIGNANSFF
+126 NWKSHIGNSNSFF
-139 INAASYGLVFGKK
+139 INAASYGLLFGKK
-152 ISENLDEKSLANA
+152 ISETLDENSLSNA
-165 LSRSFARF
+165 LTRSFSRL
-173 SAPIMRTL
+173 SAPIMRMA
-181 IVKSMQILGKQF
+181 IIKSMQILGKQF

-201 ALTNIKPRYEKGF
+201 ALQNIRPRYEKGF

-223 AAMTQ
+223 AAMTE
-228 ADADRYFNDYLHAIE
+228 ADAQRYFNDYLHAIE
-243 SVGKDAAGRTIY
+243 EVGKDAAGRTIY

-265 AIHPKYWRAKYDRVI
+265 AIHPKYSRSKYDRTI
-280 DELYPRVKE
+280 NELYPRLKE

-298 ISVNIDAEEASRLE
+298 ISINIDAEEANRLE

-325 ELKGYKGIGYVVQ
+325 ELQGYKGIGFVVQ

-358 DGYLMI
+358 QGYLMI
-364 RLVKGAYWDSEV
+364 RLVKGAYWDSEI

-403 AKKLLAAQDVIYPQ
+403 AKKLFAAQDVIYPQ

-432 GQGKQFEFQCLH
+432 GQDKNFEFQCLH
-444 GMGESLYD
+444 GMGETLYD
-452 NIVGKENFNRQ
+452 NIVGKENLNRQ

-503 VEQLVIPPW
+503 VEQLVTPPW
-512 KLYEKSNGEPNK
+512 KLYAKSHGEPNK
-524 LVRNPLEL
+524 SVLKPLEL
-532 FNDRRNS
+532 FKNRKNS
-539 AGFDLSNEF
+539 VGFDLNNEL
-548 ELAKLEQALN
+548 ELTRLEQALN
-558 EAPIENAQSL
+558 AATIENAVSL
-568 TVLANAENL
+568 VAFENGENAP
-577 AAHTVVNP
+577 AHQVTNP
-585 ANLKESLAEVAF
+585 ANLNETVAEVAF
-597 LNPTEAQAVFN
+597 LAVNQAEKAF
-608 AANNETWAAQSA
+608 AAADNTQWKAKSA
-620 TERANVLRK
+620 VEKANVLRN
-629 AADLYEENFGLLMKL
+629 AADLYEEHFGLLMKL
-644 AIVEAGKT
+644 AVVEAGKT

-664 DFLRYYANQLEYLAK
+664 DFLRYYAVQLEQLAT
-679 DQHLGAPRGK
+679 QNHLAEPRGK

-701 IFTGQVAASLAA
+701 IFTGQIAASLAA

-738 AGVPKEALQLVLGA
+738 AGIPKETLQLVLGA

-778 IEKRIAQADNDPVL
+778 IEQRLALADNDPVL
-792 IAETGGQNVLVSD
+792 IAETGGQNVLVVD

-849 TEAINEFSLGDPRL
+849 TEAIKELSLGDPRL
-863 LSTDIGPVIDQ
+863 LATDIGPVIDE

-880 ENHKANM
+880 ENHKESM
-887 RKVARAYVEL
+887 RKIARAYAEIDT
-897 EAPTN
+897 PTQ
-902 GHFVAPAV
+902 GHFVAPSV
-910 YLLDNLNQLQ
+910 YLLDNLDQLQ

-935 ENLVNVLNEVNAKG
+935 DNLLNVLKAVNEKG

-955 CHSRIRKQMDLV
+955 CHTRIRKQMDMV
-967 EKHLHCGN
+967 ERHLNCGN

-1008 YLQRLTKTDR
+1008 YLQRLTRTPR

-1029 GNAQP
+1029 GTTRP
-1034 VLDSITGE
+1034 VLESITGE
-1042 RNSLAYLPSEVAI
+1042 HNSLAYLPCEVAI
-1055 LNGDLTASE
+1055 LNGDLP
-1064 KAANKL
+1064 AAERAAEKL
-1070 LAKGFTILVEPS
+1070 LAKGFSILVEPR
-1082 HPLAKSGK
+1082 HPLAAK
-1090 AGVRVD
+1090 AKPGIRVD

-1105 IYLAELSKE
+1105 IYLTALDKAN
-1114 RRQWLSENSSAIF
+1114 RQWLVENSKAIF
-1127 KCYDWQTTQ
+1127 KCYDWQNTQ
-1136 DILPLYDEF
+1136 DLLPLYDEF

-1160 MSSEEH
+1160 MSSQEE

>member
-1 MFINNLVTKQQ
+1 MQFTLAKQYSLIRQ
-12 GVITMS
+12 AITA
-18 FQLSKTYR
+18 
-26 PERQLITENYRLDEK
+26 NYRLDEK
-41 TAVDNLLKTLDF
+41 SAVDSLVKTLDF
-53 TQEQEKRIT
+53 SPEQEQRIT
-62 DNAIKLINKLRHLK
+62 DNAIKLIKKLRQLK

-103 EALLRIPDAETR
+103 EALLRIPDEQTR
-115 DDLIYEKLRDG
+115 DDLIYEKLQEG
-126 NWKSHIGNANSFF
+126 NWKSHIGNSNSFF
-139 INAASYGLVFGKK
+139 INAASYGLLFGKK
-152 ISENLDEKSLANA
+152 ISESLDENSLSNA
-165 LSRSFARF
+165 LTRSFSRL
-173 SAPIMRTL
+173 SAPIIRMA
-181 IVKSMQILGKQF
+181 IIKSMQILGKQF

-201 ALTNIKPRYEKGF
+201 ALQNIKPRYEKGF

-223 AAMTQ
+223 AAMTE
-228 ADADRYFNDYLHAIE
+228 ADAQRYFNDYLHAIE
-243 SVGKDAAGRTIY
+243 EVGKDAAGRTIY

-265 AIHPKYWRAKYDRVI
+265 AIHPKYSRSKYDRTI
-280 DELYPRVKE
+280 NELYPRLKE

-298 ISVNIDAEEASRLE
+298 ISINIDAEEANRLE

-325 ELKGYKGIGYVVQ
+325 ELQGYKGIGFVVQ

-358 DGYLMI
+358 QGYLMI
-364 RLVKGAYWDSEV
+364 RLVKGAYWDSEI

-403 AKKLLAAQDVIYPQ
+403 AKKLFAAQDVIYPQ

-432 GQGKQFEFQCLH
+432 GQGKNFEFQCLH

-452 NIVGKENFNRQ
+452 NIVGKDNLNRQ

-503 VEQLVIPPW
+503 VEQLVTPPW
-512 KLYEKSNGEPNK
+512 KLYAKSHGEPNK
-524 LVRNPLEL
+524 SVLKPLEL
-532 FNDRRNS
+532 FKNRKNS
-539 AGFDLSNEF
+539 AGFDLSNEL
-548 ELAKLEQALN
+548 ELARLEQALN
-558 EAPIENAQSL
+558 AATIENATSL
-568 TVLANAENL
+568 VAFENAEN
-577 AAHTVVNP
+577 APAHQVTNP
-585 ANLKESLAEVAF
+585 ANLNETVAEVAF
-597 LNPTEAQAVFN
+597 LAVNQAEKAFT
-608 AANNETWAAQSA
+608 AADNTQWKAKSA
-620 TERANVLRK
+620 VEKANVLRN
-629 AADLYEENFGLLMKL
+629 AADLYEEHFGLLMKL
-644 AIVEAGKT
+644 AVVEAGKT

-664 DFLRYYANQLEYLAK
+664 DFLRYYAVQLEQLAT
-679 DQHLGAPRGK
+679 QNHLAEPRGK

-701 IFTGQVAASLAA
+701 IFTGQIAASLAA

-738 AGVPKEALQLVLGA
+738 AGIPKETLQLVLGA

-778 IEKRIAQADNDPVL
+778 IEQRLALADNDPVL
-792 IAETGGQNVLVSD
+792 IAETGGQNVLVVD

-834 LLLQEDVADHYYKMI
+834 LLLQEEVADHYYKMI
-849 TEAINEFSLGDPRL
+849 TEAIKELSLGDPRL
-863 LSTDIGPVIDQ
+863 LATDIGPVIDE

-880 ENHKANM
+880 ENHKESM
-887 RKVARAYVEL
+887 RKVARAYAEIDT
-897 EAPTN
+897 PTQ
-902 GHFVAPAV
+902 GHFVAPSV
-910 YLLDNLNQLQ
+910 YLLDNLDQLQ

-935 ENLVNVLNEVNAKG
+935 DNLLNVLKAVNEKG

-955 CHSRIRKQMDLV
+955 CHTRIRKQMDMV
-967 EKHLHCGN
+967 ERHLNCGN

-1008 YLQRLTKTDR
+1008 YLQRLTRTPR

-1029 GNAQP
+1029 GTTKP
-1034 VLDSITGE
+1034 VLESITGE
-1042 RNSLAYLPSEVAI
+1042 HNSLAYLPCEVAI
-1055 LNGDLTASE
+1055 LNGDLP
-1064 KAANKL
+1064 AAERAAEKL
-1070 LAKGFTILVEPS
+1070 LAKGFSILVEPK
-1082 HPLAKSGK
+1082 HPLAAK
-1090 AGVRVD
+1090 AKPGIRVD

-1105 IYLAELSKE
+1105 IYLTALDKAN
-1114 RRQWLSENSSAIF
+1114 RQWLAENSKAIF
-1127 KCYDWQTTQ
+1127 KCYDWQNTQ
-1136 DILPLYDEF
+1136 DLLPLYDEF

-1160 MSSEEH
+1160 MSSQEE

>member
-1 MFINNLVTKQQ
+1 MQFTLAKQYSPIRQ
-12 GVITMS
+12 AITA
-18 FQLSKTYR
+18 
-26 PERQLITENYRLDEK
+26 NYRLDEK
-41 TAVDNLLKTLDF
+41 SAVDSLVKTLDF
-53 TQEQEKRIT
+53 SPEQEQRIT
-62 DNAIKLINKLRHLK
+62 DNAIKLIKKLRQLK

-103 EALLRIPDAETR
+103 EALLRIPDAQTR
-115 DDLIYEKLRDG
+115 DDLIYEKLQEG
-126 NWKSHIGNANSFF
+126 NWKSHIGNSNSFF
-139 INAASYGLVFGKK
+139 INAASYGLLFGKK
-152 ISENLDEKSLANA
+152 ISETLDENSLSNA
-165 LSRSFARF
+165 LTRSFSRL
-173 SAPIMRTL
+173 SAPIMRMA
-181 IVKSMQILGKQF
+181 IIKSMQILGKQF

-201 ALTNIKPRYEKGF
+201 ALQNIKPRYEKGF

-223 AAMTQ
+223 AAMTE
-228 ADADRYFNDYLHAIE
+228 ADAQRYFNDYLHAIE
-243 SVGKDAAGRTIY
+243 EVGKDAAGRTIY

-265 AIHPKYWRAKYDRVI
+265 AIHPKYSRAKYDRTI
-280 DELYPRVKE
+280 NELYPRLKE

-298 ISVNIDAEEASRLE
+298 ISINIDAEEASRLE

-325 ELKGYKGIGYVVQ
+325 ELQGYKGIGFVVQ

-358 DGYLMI
+358 QSYLMI
-364 RLVKGAYWDSEV
+364 RLVKGAYWDSEI
-376 KWAQADGLDGF
+376 KWAQADGLDDF

-403 AKKLLAAQDVIYPQ
+403 AKKLFAAQDVIYPQ

-432 GQGKQFEFQCLH
+432 GQGKNFEFQCLH
-444 GMGESLYD
+444 GMGETLYN
-452 NIVGKENFNRQ
+452 NIVGKENLNRQ

-503 VEQLVIPPW
+503 VEQLVTPPW
-512 KLYEKSNGEPNK
+512 KLYAKSHGEPNK
-524 LVRNPLEL
+524 SVLKPLEL
-532 FNDRRNS
+532 FKNRKNS
-539 AGFDLSNEF
+539 AGFDLSNEL
-548 ELAKLEQALN
+548 ELTRLEQALN
-558 EAPIENAQSL
+558 TATIENAVSL
-568 TVLANAENL
+568 VAFENGENEP
-577 AAHTVVNP
+577 AHQVTNP
-585 ANLKESLAEVAF
+585 ANLNETVAEVAF
-597 LNPTEAQAVFN
+597 LAVNQAEKAFT
-608 AANNETWAAQSA
+608 AADNTQWKAKSA
-620 TERANVLRK
+620 VEKANVLRN
-629 AADLYEENFGLLMKL
+629 AADLYEEHFGLLMKL
-644 AIVEAGKT
+644 AVVEAGKT

-664 DFLRYYANQLEYLAK
+664 DFLRYYAVQLEQLAT
-679 DQHLGAPRGK
+679 QNHLAEPRGK

-701 IFTGQVAASLAA
+701 IFTGQIAASLAA

-738 AGVPKEALQLVLGA
+738 AGIPKETLQLVLGA

-778 IEKRIAQADNDPVL
+778 IEQRLALADNDPVL
-792 IAETGGQNVLVSD
+792 IAETGGQNVLVVD

-849 TEAINEFSLGDPRL
+849 TEAIKELSLGDPRL
-863 LSTDIGPVIDQ
+863 LATDIGPVIDE

-880 ENHKANM
+880 ENHKATM
-887 RKVARAYVEL
+887 RKVARAYAEIDT
-897 EAPTN
+897 PTQ
-902 GHFVAPAV
+902 GHFVAPSV
-910 YLLDNLNQLQ
+910 YLLDNLVQLQ

-935 ENLVNVLNEVNAKG
+935 DNLLNVLKAVNEKG

-955 CHSRIRKQMDLV
+955 CHTRIRKQMDMV
-967 EKHLHCGN
+967 ERHLNCGN

-1008 YLQRLTKTDR
+1008 YLQRLTRTPR

-1029 GNAQP
+1029 GTTKP
-1034 VLDSITGE
+1034 ILESITGE
-1042 RNSLAYLPSEVAI
+1042 HNSLAYLPCEVAI
-1055 LNGDLTASE
+1055 LNGDLP
-1064 KAANKL
+1064 AAERAAEKL
-1070 LAKGFTILVEPS
+1070 LAKGFSILVEPK
-1082 HPLAKSGK
+1082 HPLAAK
-1090 AGVRVD
+1090 AKPGIRVD

-1105 IYLAELSKE
+1105 IYLTALDKAN
-1114 RRQWLSENSSAIF
+1114 RQWLAENSKAIF
-1127 KCYDWQTTQ
+1127 KCYDWQNTQ
-1136 DILPLYDEF
+1136 DLLPLYDEF

-1160 MSSEEH
+1160 MSSQEE

>member
-1 MFINNLVTKQQ
+1 MQFT
-12 GVITMS
+12 
-18 FQLSKTYR
+18 LSKQYS
-26 PERQLITENYRLDEK
+26 PIRQAITANYRLDEK
-41 TAVDNLLKTLDF
+41 SAVDSLVKTLDF
-53 TQEQEKRIT
+53 SPEQEQRIT
-62 DNAIKLINKLRHLK
+62 DNAIKLIKKLRQLK

-103 EALLRIPDAETR
+103 EALLRIPDAQTR
-115 DDLIYEKLRDG
+115 DDLIYEKLQEG
-126 NWKSHIGNANSFF
+126 NWKYHIGNSNSFF
-139 INAASYGLVFGKK
+139 INAASYGLLFGKK
-152 ISENLDEKSLANA
+152 ISETLDENSLSNA
-165 LSRSFARF
+165 LTRSFSRL
-173 SAPIMRTL
+173 SAPIMRMA
-181 IVKSMQILGKQF
+181 IIKSMQILGKQF

-201 ALTNIKPRYEKGF
+201 ALQNIKPRYEKGF

-223 AAMTQ
+223 AAMTE
-228 ADADRYFNDYLHAIE
+228 ADAQRYFNDYLHAIE
-243 SVGKDAAGRTIY
+243 EVGKDAAGRTIY

-265 AIHPKYWRAKYDRVI
+265 AIHPKYSRSKYDRTLN
-280 DELYPRVKE
+280 ELYPRLKQ

-298 ISVNIDAEEASRLE
+298 ISINIDAEEANRLE

-325 ELKGYKGIGYVVQ
+325 ELQGYKGIGFVVQ

-358 DGYLMI
+358 QGYLMI
-364 RLVKGAYWDSEV
+364 RLVKGAYWDSEI

-403 AKKLLAAQDVIYPQ
+403 AKKLFAAQDVIYPQ

-432 GQGKQFEFQCLH
+432 GQGKNFEFQCLH

-452 NIVGKENFNRQ
+452 NIVGKDNLNRQ

-512 KLYEKSNGEPNK
+512 KLYAKSHGEPNK
-524 LVRNPLEL
+524 SVLKPLEL
-532 FNDRRNS
+532 FKNRKNS
-539 AGFDLSNEF
+539 AGFDLSNEL
-548 ELAKLEQALN
+548 ELARLEQALN
-558 EAPIENAQSL
+558 VATIENATSL
-568 TVLANAENL
+568 VAFENAENEP
-577 AAHTVVNP
+577 AHQVTNP
-585 ANLKESLAEVAF
+585 ANLNETIAEVAF
-597 LNPTEAQAVFN
+597 LSVNQAEKAF
-608 AANNETWAAQSA
+608 AAADNTQWKAKSA
-620 TERANVLRK
+620 VEKANVLRN
-629 AADLYEENFGLLMKL
+629 AADLYEEHFGLLMKL
-644 AIVEAGKT
+644 SVVEAGKT

-664 DFLRYYANQLEYLAK
+664 DFLRYYAVQLEQLAT
-679 DQHLGAPRGK
+679 QNHLAEPRGK

-701 IFTGQVAASLAA
+701 IFTGQIAASLAA

-726 LIAYAAVKLLHQ
+726 LIAYAAVKLLYQ
-738 AGVPKEALQLVLGA
+738 AGIPKETLQLVLGA

-778 IEKRIAQADNDPVL
+778 IEQRLTLADNDPVL
-792 IAETGGQNVLVSD
+792 IAETGGQNVLVVD

-849 TEAINEFSLGDPRL
+849 TEAIKELSLGDPRL
-863 LSTDIGPVIDQ
+863 LATDIGPVIDE

-880 ENHKANM
+880 ENHKAAM
-887 RKVARAYVEL
+887 RKVARAYAEIDT
-897 EAPTN
+897 PTQ
-902 GHFVAPAV
+902 GHFVAPSV
-910 YLLDNLNQLQ
+910 YLLDNLDQVQ

-935 ENLVNVLNEVNAKG
+935 DNLLNVLKAVNEKG

-955 CHSRIRKQMDLV
+955 CHTRIRKHMDIV
-967 EKHLHCGN
+967 ERHLNCGN

-1008 YLQRLTKTDR
+1008 YLQRLTRTPR

-1029 GNAQP
+1029 GTTKP
-1034 VLDSITGE
+1034 VLESITGE
-1042 RNSLAYLPSEVAI
+1042 HNSLAYLPCEVAI
-1055 LNGDLTASE
+1055 LNGDLAAAE
-1064 KAANKL
+1064 KAAEKL
-1070 LAKGFTILVEPS
+1070 LTKGFSILVEPQ
-1082 HPLAKSGK
+1082 HPLAAK
-1090 AGVRVD
+1090 AKPGIRVD
-1096 TKLGHCQKG
+1096 TKLGYCQKG
-1105 IYLAELSKE
+1105 IYLTALDKAK
-1114 RRQWLSENSSAIF
+1114 RQWLAENSQAIF
-1127 KCYDWQTTQ
+1127 KCYDWQDTQ
-1136 DILPLYDEF
+1136 DLLPLYDEF

-1160 MSSEEH
+1160 MSSQEE

>member
-1 MFINNLVTKQQ
+1 MQFT
-12 GVITMS
+12 
-18 FQLSKTYR
+18 LSKQYS
-26 PERQLITENYRLDEK
+26 PIRQAITANYRLDEK
-41 TAVDNLLKTLDF
+41 SAVDSLVKTLDF
-53 TQEQEKRIT
+53 SPEQEQRIT
-62 DNAIKLINKLRHLK
+62 DNAIKLIKKLRQLK

-103 EALLRIPDAETR
+103 EALLRIPDAQTR
-115 DDLIYEKLRDG
+115 DDLIYEKLQEG
-126 NWKSHIGNANSFF
+126 NWKSHIGNSNSFF
-139 INAASYGLVFGKK
+139 INAASYGLLFGKK
-152 ISENLDEKSLANA
+152 ISETLDENSLSNA
-165 LSRSFARF
+165 LTRSFSRL
-173 SAPIMRTL
+173 SAPIMRMA
-181 IVKSMQILGKQF
+181 IIKSMQILGKQF

-201 ALTNIKPRYEKGF
+201 ALQNIKPRYEKGF

-223 AAMTQ
+223 AAMTE
-228 ADADRYFNDYLHAIE
+228 ADAQRYFNDYLHAIE
-243 SVGKDAAGRTIY
+243 EVGKDAAGRTIY

-265 AIHPKYWRAKYDRVI
+265 AIHPKYSRSKYDRTI
-280 DELYPRVKE
+280 NELYPRLKE

-298 ISVNIDAEEASRLE
+298 ISINIDAEEANRLE

-325 ELKGYKGIGYVVQ
+325 ELQGYKGIGFVVQ

-358 DGYLMI
+358 QGYLMI
-364 RLVKGAYWDSEV
+364 RLVKGAYWDSEI

-403 AKKLLAAQDVIYPQ
+403 AKKLFAAQDVIYPQ

-432 GQGKQFEFQCLH
+432 GQGKNFEFQCLH

-452 NIVGKENFNRQ
+452 NIVGKDNLNRQ

-503 VEQLVIPPW
+503 VEQLVTPPW
-512 KLYEKSNGEPNK
+512 KLYAKSHGEPNK
-524 LVRNPLEL
+524 SVLKPLEL
-532 FNDRRNS
+532 FKNRKNS
-539 AGFDLSNEF
+539 AGFDLSNEL
-548 ELAKLEQALN
+548 ELARLEQALN
-558 EAPIENAQSL
+558 AASIENATSL
-568 TVLANAENL
+568 VAFDNAEN
-577 AAHTVVNP
+577 APAHQVTNP
-585 ANLKESLAEVAF
+585 ANLNETIAEVAF
-597 LNPTEAQAVFN
+597 LAVNQAEKAF
-608 AANNETWAAQSA
+608 AAADNTQWKAKSA
-620 TERANVLRK
+620 VEKANVLRN
-629 AADLYEENFGLLMKL
+629 AADLYEEHFGLLMKL
-644 AIVEAGKT
+644 AVVEAGKT

-664 DFLRYYANQLEYLAK
+664 DFLRYYAVQLEQLAT
-679 DQHLGAPRGK
+679 QNHLAEPRGK

-701 IFTGQVAASLAA
+701 IFTGQIAASLAA
-713 GNAVIAKPAEQTS
+713 SNAVIAKPAEQTS
-726 LIAYAAVKLLHQ
+726 LIAYAAVKLLYQ
-738 AGVPKEALQLVLGA
+738 AGIPKETLQLVLGA

-778 IEKRIAQADNDPVL
+778 IEQRLSLADNDPVL
-792 IAETGGQNVLVSD
+792 IAETGGQNVLVVD

-834 LLLQEDVADHYYKMI
+834 LLLQDDVADHYYKMI
-849 TEAINEFSLGDPRL
+849 TEAIKELSLGDPRL
-863 LSTDIGPVIDQ
+863 LATDIGPVIDE

-880 ENHKANM
+880 ENHKAAM
-887 RKVARAYVEL
+887 RKVARAYAEIDT
-897 EAPTN
+897 PTQ
-902 GHFVAPAV
+902 GHFVAPSV
-910 YLLDNLNQLQ
+910 YLLDNLDQVQ

-935 ENLVNVLNEVNAKG
+935 DNLLNVLKAVNEKG

-955 CHSRIRKQMDLV
+955 CHTRIRKHMDIV
-967 EKHLHCGN
+967 ERHLNCGN

-1008 YLQRLTKTDR
+1008 YLQRLTRTPR

-1029 GNAQP
+1029 GTTKP
-1034 VLDSITGE
+1034 VLESITGE
-1042 RNSLAYLPSEVAI
+1042 HNSLAYLPCEVAI
-1055 LNGDLTASE
+1055 LNGDLAAAE
-1064 KAANKL
+1064 KAAEKL
-1070 LAKGFTILVEPS
+1070 LAKGFSILVEPQ
-1082 HPLAKSGK
+1082 HPLATK
-1090 AGVRVD
+1090 AKPGIRVD

-1105 IYLAELSKE
+1105 IYLTALDKAK
-1114 RRQWLSENSSAIF
+1114 RQWLAENSQAIF
-1127 KCYDWQTTQ
+1127 KCYDWQDTQ
-1136 DILPLYDEF
+1136 DLLPLYDEF

-1160 MSSEEH
+1160 MSSQEE

>member
-1 MFINNLVTKQQ
+1 MQFT
-12 GVITMS
+12 
-18 FQLSKTYR
+18 LSKQYS
-26 PERQLITENYRLDEK
+26 PIRQAITANYRLDEK
-41 TAVDNLLKTLDF
+41 SAVDSLVKTLDF
-53 TQEQEKRIT
+53 SPEQEQRIT
-62 DNAIKLINKLRHLK
+62 DNAIKLIKKLRQLK

-103 EALLRIPDAETR
+103 EALLRIPDAQTR
-115 DDLIYEKLRDG
+115 DDLIYEKLQEG
-126 NWKSHIGNANSFF
+126 NWKSHIGNSNSFF
-139 INAASYGLVFGKK
+139 INAASYGLLFGKK
-152 ISENLDEKSLANA
+152 ISESLDENSLSNA
-165 LSRSFARF
+165 LTRSFSRL
-173 SAPIMRTL
+173 SAPIMRMA
-181 IVKSMQILGKQF
+181 IIKSMQILGKQF

-201 ALTNIKPRYEKGF
+201 ALQNIKPRYEKGF

-223 AAMTQ
+223 AAMTE
-228 ADADRYFNDYLHAIE
+228 ADAQRYFNDYLHAIE
-243 SVGKDAAGRTIY
+243 EVGKDAAGRTIY

-265 AIHPKYWRAKYDRVI
+265 AIHPKYSRSKYDRTI
-280 DELYPRVKE
+280 NELYPRLKE

-298 ISVNIDAEEASRLE
+298 ISINIDAEEANRLE

-325 ELKGYKGIGYVVQ
+325 ELQGYKGIGFVVQ

-358 DGYLMI
+358 QGYLMI
-364 RLVKGAYWDSEV
+364 RLVKGAYWDSEI

-403 AKKLLAAQDVIYPQ
+403 AKKLFAAQDVIYPQ

-432 GQGKQFEFQCLH
+432 GQGKNFEFQCLH

-452 NIVGKENFNRQ
+452 NIVGKDNLNRQ

-503 VEQLVIPPW
+503 VEQLVTPPW
-512 KLYEKSNGEPNK
+512 KLYAKSHGEPNK
-524 LVRNPLEL
+524 SVLKPLEL
-532 FNDRRNS
+532 FKNRKNS
-539 AGFDLSNEF
+539 AGFDLSNEL
-548 ELAKLEQALN
+548 ELARLEQALN
-558 EAPIENAQSL
+558 VATIENATSL
-568 TVLANAENL
+568 VAFDNAEN
-577 AAHTVVNP
+577 APAHQVTNP
-585 ANLKESLAEVAF
+585 ANLNETVAEVAF
-597 LNPTEAQAVFN
+597 LAVNQAEKAF
-608 AANNETWAAQSA
+608 AAADNTQWKAKSA
-620 TERANVLRK
+620 VEKANVVRN
-629 AADLYEENFGLLMKL
+629 AADLYEEHFGLLMKL
-644 AIVEAGKT
+644 AVVEAGKT

-664 DFLRYYANQLEYLAK
+664 DFLRYYAVQLEQLAA
-679 DQHLGAPRGK
+679 QNHLAEPRGK

-701 IFTGQVAASLAA
+701 IFTGQIAASLAA

-726 LIAYAAVKLLHQ
+726 LIAYAAVKLLYK
-738 AGVPKEALQLVLGA
+738 AGIPRETLQLVLGA

-763 FDGVVFT
+763 FDSVVFT

-778 IEKRIAQADNDPVL
+778 IEQRLTLADNDPVL
-792 IAETGGQNVLVSD
+792 IAETGGQNVLVVD

-849 TEAINEFSLGDPRL
+849 TEAIKELSLGDPRL
-863 LSTDIGPVIDQ
+863 LETDIGPVIDE

-880 ENHKANM
+880 ENHKAAM
-887 RKVARAYVEL
+887 RKVARAYAEIDT
-897 EAPTN
+897 PTQ
-902 GHFVAPAV
+902 GHFVAPSV
-910 YLLDNLNQLQ
+910 YLLDNLDQVQ

-935 ENLVNVLNEVNAKG
+935 DNLLNVLKAVNEKG

-955 CHSRIRKQMDLV
+955 CHTRIRKHMDIV
-967 EKHLHCGN
+967 ERHLNCGN

-1008 YLQRLTKTDR
+1008 YLQRLTRTPR

-1029 GNAQP
+1029 GTTKP
-1034 VLDSITGE
+1034 VLESIPGE
-1042 RNSLAYLPSEVAI
+1042 HNSLAYLPCEVAI
-1055 LNGDLTASE
+1055 LNGDLAAAE
-1064 KAANKL
+1064 KAAEKL
-1070 LAKGFTILVEPS
+1070 LAKGFSILVEPH
-1082 HPLAKSGK
+1082 HPLASK
-1090 AGVRVD
+1090 AKPGIRVD

-1105 IYLAELSKE
+1105 IYLTALDKAK
-1114 RRQWLSENSSAIF
+1114 RQWLAENSQAIF
-1127 KCYDWQTTQ
+1127 KCYDWQNTQ
-1136 DILPLYDEF
+1136 DLLPLYDEF

-1160 MSSEEH
+1160 MSSQEE

>member
-1 MFINNLVTKQQ
+1 MQFT
-12 GVITMS
+12 
-18 FQLSKTYR
+18 LSKQYS
-26 PERQLITENYRLDEK
+26 PIRQAITANYRLDEK
-41 TAVDNLLKTLDF
+41 SAVDSLVKTLDF
-53 TQEQEKRIT
+53 SPEQEQRIT
-62 DNAIKLINKLRHLK
+62 DNAIKLIKKLRQLK

-103 EALLRIPDAETR
+103 EALLRIPDAQTR
-115 DDLIYEKLRDG
+115 DDLIYEKLQEG
-126 NWKSHIGNANSFF
+126 NWKSHIGNSNSFF
-139 INAASYGLVFGKK
+139 INAASYGLLFGKK
-152 ISENLDEKSLANA
+152 ISESLDENSLSNT
-165 LSRSFARF
+165 LTRSFSRL
-173 SAPIMRTL
+173 SAPIMRMA
-181 IVKSMQILGKQF
+181 IIKSMQILGKQF

-201 ALTNIKPRYEKGF
+201 ALQNIKPRYEKGF

-223 AAMTQ
+223 AAMTE
-228 ADADRYFNDYLHAIE
+228 ADAQRYFNDYLHAIE
-243 SVGKDAAGRTIY
+243 EVGKDAAGRTIY

-265 AIHPKYWRAKYDRVI
+265 AIHPKYSRSKYDRTLN
-280 DELYPRVKE
+280 ELYPRLKQ

-298 ISVNIDAEEASRLE
+298 ISINIDAEEANRLE

-325 ELKGYKGIGYVVQ
+325 ELQGYKGIGFVVQ

-358 DGYLMI
+358 QGYLMI
-364 RLVKGAYWDSEV
+364 RLVKGAYWDSEI

-403 AKKLLAAQDVIYPQ
+403 AKKLFAAQDVIYPQ

-432 GQGKQFEFQCLH
+432 GQGKNFEFQCLH

-452 NIVGKENFNRQ
+452 NIVGKDNLNRQ

-512 KLYEKSNGEPNK
+512 KLYAKSHGEPNK
-524 LVRNPLEL
+524 SVLKPLEL
-532 FNDRRNS
+532 FKNRKNS
-539 AGFDLSNEF
+539 AGFDLSNEL
-548 ELAKLEQALN
+548 ELARLEQALN
-558 EAPIENAQSL
+558 VATIENATSL
-568 TVLANAENL
+568 VAFENAENEP
-577 AAHTVVNP
+577 AHQVTNP
-585 ANLKESLAEVAF
+585 ANLNETIAEVAF
-597 LNPTEAQAVFN
+597 LSVNQAEKAF
-608 AANNETWAAQSA
+608 AAADNTQWKAKSA
-620 TERANVLRK
+620 VEKANVLRN
-629 AADLYEENFGLLMKL
+629 AADLYEEHFGLLMKL
-644 AIVEAGKT
+644 SVVEAGKT

-664 DFLRYYANQLEYLAK
+664 DFLRYYAVQLEQLAT
-679 DQHLGAPRGK
+679 QNHLAEPRGK

-701 IFTGQVAASLAA
+701 IFTGQIAASLAA

-726 LIAYAAVKLLHQ
+726 LIAYAAVKLLYQ
-738 AGVPKEALQLVLGA
+738 AGIPKETLQLVLGA

-778 IEKRIAQADNDPVL
+778 IEQRLTLADNDPVL
-792 IAETGGQNVLVSD
+792 IAETGGQNVLVVD

-849 TEAINEFSLGDPRL
+849 TEAIKELSLGDPRL
-863 LSTDIGPVIDQ
+863 LATDIGPVIDE

-880 ENHKANM
+880 ENHKAAM
-887 RKVARAYVEL
+887 RKVARAYAEIDT
-897 EAPTN
+897 PTQ
-902 GHFVAPAV
+902 GHFVAPSV
-910 YLLDNLNQLQ
+910 YLLDNLDQVQ

-935 ENLVNVLNEVNAKG
+935 DNLLNVLKAVNEKG

-955 CHSRIRKQMDLV
+955 CHTRIRKHMDIV
-967 EKHLHCGN
+967 ERHLNCGN

-1008 YLQRLTKTDR
+1008 YLQRLTRTPR

-1029 GNAQP
+1029 GTTKP
-1034 VLDSITGE
+1034 VLESITGE
-1042 RNSLAYLPSEVAI
+1042 HNSLAYLPCEVAI
-1055 LNGDLTASE
+1055 LNGDLAAAE
-1064 KAANKL
+1064 KAAEKL
-1070 LAKGFTILVEPS
+1070 LTKGFSILVEPQ
-1082 HPLAKSGK
+1082 HPLAAK
-1090 AGVRVD
+1090 AKPGIRVD
-1096 TKLGHCQKG
+1096 TKLGYCQKG
-1105 IYLAELSKE
+1105 IYLTALDKAK
-1114 RRQWLSENSSAIF
+1114 RQWLAENSQAIF
-1127 KCYDWQTTQ
+1127 KCYDWQDTQ
-1136 DILPLYDEF
+1136 DLLPLYDEF

-1160 MSSEEH
+1160 MSSQEE

>member
-1 MFINNLVTKQQ
+1 MQFTLAKQYSPIRQ
-12 GVITMS
+12 AITA
-18 FQLSKTYR
+18 
-26 PERQLITENYRLDEK
+26 NYRLDEK
-41 TAVDNLLKTLDF
+41 SAVDSLVKTLDF
-53 TQEQEKRIT
+53 SPEQEQRIT
-62 DNAIKLINKLRHLK
+62 DNAIKLIKKLRQLK

-103 EALLRIPDAETR
+103 EALLRIPDAQTR
-115 DDLIYEKLRDG
+115 DDLIYEKLQEG
-126 NWKSHIGNANSFF
+126 NWKSHIGNSNSFF
-139 INAASYGLVFGKK
+139 INAASYGLLFGKK
-152 ISENLDEKSLANA
+152 ISETLDENSLSNA
-165 LSRSFARF
+165 LTRSFSRL
-173 SAPIMRTL
+173 SAPIMRMA
-181 IVKSMQILGKQF
+181 IIKSMQILGKQF

-201 ALTNIKPRYEKGF
+201 ALQNIKPRYEKGF

-223 AAMTQ
+223 AAMTET
-228 ADADRYFNDYLHAIE
+228 DAQRYFNDYLHAIE
-243 SVGKDAAGRTIY
+243 EVGKDAAGRTIY

-265 AIHPKYWRAKYDRVI
+265 AIHPKYSRSKYDRTLN
-280 DELYPRVKE
+280 ELYPRLKE

-298 ISVNIDAEEASRLE
+298 ISINIDAEEANRLE

-317 VEKLLDEP
+317 VEKLLDEL
-325 ELKGYKGIGYVVQ
+325 ELQGYKGIGFVVQ

-358 DGYLMI
+358 QGYLMI
-364 RLVKGAYWDSEV
+364 RLVKGAYWDSEI

-403 AKKLLAAQDVIYPQ
+403 AKKLFAAQDVIYPQ

-432 GQGKQFEFQCLH
+432 GQDKNFEFQCLH
-444 GMGESLYD
+444 GMGETLYD
-452 NIVGKENFNRQ
+452 NIVGKENLNRQ

-503 VEQLVIPPW
+503 VEQLVTPPW
-512 KLYEKSNGEPNK
+512 KLYAKSHGEPNK
-524 LVRNPLEL
+524 SVLKPLEL
-532 FNDRRNS
+532 FKNRKNS
-539 AGFDLSNEF
+539 VGFDLNNEL
-548 ELAKLEQALN
+548 ELTRLEQALN
-558 EAPIENAQSL
+558 AATIENAVSL
-568 TVLANAENL
+568 VAFENGENAP
-577 AAHTVVNP
+577 AHQVTNP
-585 ANLKESLAEVAF
+585 ANLNETVAEVAF
-597 LNPTEAQAVFN
+597 LAVNQAEKAF
-608 AANNETWAAQSA
+608 AAADNTQWKAKSA
-620 TERANVLRK
+620 VEKANVLRN
-629 AADLYEENFGLLMKL
+629 AADLYEEHFGLLMKL
-644 AIVEAGKT
+644 AVVEAGKT

-664 DFLRYYANQLEYLAK
+664 DFLRYYAVQLEQLAT
-679 DQHLGAPRGK
+679 QNHLAEPRGK

-701 IFTGQVAASLAA
+701 IFTGQIAASLAA

-738 AGVPKEALQLVLGA
+738 AGIPKETLQLVLGA

-778 IEKRIAQADNDPVL
+778 IEQRLALADNDPVL
-792 IAETGGQNVLVSD
+792 IAETGGQNVLVVD

-849 TEAINEFSLGDPRL
+849 TEAIKELSLGDPRL
-863 LSTDIGPVIDQ
+863 LATDIGPVIDE

-880 ENHKANM
+880 ENHKESM
-887 RKVARAYVEL
+887 RKIARAYAEIDT
-897 EAPTN
+897 PTQ
-902 GHFVAPAV
+902 GHFVAPSV
-910 YLLDNLNQLQ
+910 YLLDNLDQLQ

-935 ENLVNVLNEVNAKG
+935 DNLLNVLKAVNEKG

-955 CHSRIRKQMDLV
+955 CHTRIRKQMDMV
-967 EKHLHCGN
+967 ERHLNCGN

-1008 YLQRLTKTDR
+1008 YLQRLTRTPR

-1029 GNAQP
+1029 GTTRP
-1034 VLDSITGE
+1034 VLESITGE
-1042 RNSLAYLPSEVAI
+1042 HNSLAYLPCEVAI
-1055 LNGDLTASE
+1055 LNGDLP
-1064 KAANKL
+1064 AAERAAEKL
-1070 LAKGFTILVEPS
+1070 LAKGFSILVEPR
-1082 HPLAKSGK
+1082 HPLAAK
-1090 AGVRVD
+1090 AKPGIRVD

-1105 IYLAELSKE
+1105 IYLTALDKAN
-1114 RRQWLSENSSAIF
+1114 RQWLAENSKAIF
-1127 KCYDWQTTQ
+1127 KCYDWQNTQ
-1136 DILPLYDEF
+1136 DLLPLYDEF

-1160 MSSEEH
+1160 MSSQEE

>member
-1 MFINNLVTKQQ
+1 MQFTLAKQYSPIRQ
-12 GVITMS
+12 AITA
-18 FQLSKTYR
+18 
-26 PERQLITENYRLDEK
+26 NYRLDEK
-41 TAVDNLLKTLDF
+41 SAVDSLVKTLDF
-53 TQEQEKRIT
+53 SPEQEQRIT
-62 DNAIKLINKLRHLK
+62 DNAIKLIKKLRQLK

-103 EALLRIPDAETR
+103 EALLRIPDAQTR
-115 DDLIYEKLRDG
+115 DDLIYEKLQEG
-126 NWKSHIGNANSFF
+126 NWKSHIGNSNSFF
-139 INAASYGLVFGKK
+139 INAASYGLLFGKK
-152 ISENLDEKSLANA
+152 ISETLDENSLSNA
-165 LSRSFARF
+165 LTRSFSRL
-173 SAPIMRTL
+173 SAPIMRMA
-181 IVKSMQILGKQF
+181 IIKSMQILGKQF

-201 ALTNIKPRYEKGF
+201 ALQNIKPRYEKGF

-223 AAMTQ
+223 AAMTE
-228 ADADRYFNDYLHAIE
+228 ADAQRYFNDYLHAIE
-243 SVGKDAAGRTIY
+243 EVGKDAAGRTIY

-265 AIHPKYWRAKYDRVI
+265 AIHPKYSRAKYDRTI
-280 DELYPRVKE
+280 NELYPRLKE

-298 ISVNIDAEEASRLE
+298 ISLNIDAEEASRLE

-325 ELKGYKGIGYVVQ
+325 ELQGYKGIGFVVQ

-358 DGYLMI
+358 QSYLMI
-364 RLVKGAYWDSEV
+364 RLVKGAYWDSEI
-376 KWAQADGLDGF
+376 KWAQADGLDDF

-403 AKKLLAAQDVIYPQ
+403 AKKLFAAQDVIYPQ

-432 GQGKQFEFQCLH
+432 GQDKNFEFQCLH
-444 GMGESLYD
+444 GMGETLYD
-452 NIVGKENFNRQ
+452 NIVGKENLNRQ

-503 VEQLVIPPW
+503 VEQLVTPPW
-512 KLYEKSNGEPNK
+512 KLYAKSHGEPNK
-524 LVRNPLEL
+524 SVLKPLEL
-532 FNDRRNS
+532 FKNRKNS
-539 AGFDLSNEF
+539 AGFDLSNEL
-548 ELAKLEQALN
+548 ELTRLEQALN
-558 EAPIENAQSL
+558 TATIENAVSL
-568 TVLANAENL
+568 VAFENGENEP
-577 AAHTVVNP
+577 AHQVTNP
-585 ANLKESLAEVAF
+585 ANLNETVAEVAF
-597 LNPTEAQAVFN
+597 LAVNQAEKAFT
-608 AANNETWAAQSA
+608 AADNTQWKAKSA
-620 TERANVLRK
+620 VEKANVLRN
-629 AADLYEENFGLLMKL
+629 AADLYEEHFGLLMKL
-644 AIVEAGKT
+644 AVVEAGKT

-664 DFLRYYANQLEYLAK
+664 DFLRYYAVQLEQLAT
-679 DQHLGAPRGK
+679 QNHLAEPRGK

-701 IFTGQVAASLAA
+701 IFTGQIAASLAA

-738 AGVPKEALQLVLGA
+738 AGIPKETLQLVLGA

-778 IEKRIAQADNDPVL
+778 IEQRLALADNDPVL
-792 IAETGGQNVLVSD
+792 IAETGGQNVLVVD

-849 TEAINEFSLGDPRL
+849 TEAIKELSLGDPRL
-863 LSTDIGPVIDQ
+863 LATDIGPVIDE

-880 ENHKANM
+880 ENHKATM
-887 RKVARAYVEL
+887 RKVARAYAEIDT
-897 EAPTN
+897 PTQ
-902 GHFVAPAV
+902 GHFVAPSV
-910 YLLDNLNQLQ
+910 YLLDNLVQLQ

-935 ENLVNVLNEVNAKG
+935 DNLLNVLKAVNEKG

-955 CHSRIRKQMDLV
+955 CHTRIRKQMDMV
-967 EKHLHCGN
+967 ERHLNCGN

-1008 YLQRLTKTDR
+1008 YLQRLTRTPR

-1029 GNAQP
+1029 GTTKP
-1034 VLDSITGE
+1034 ILESITGE
-1042 RNSLAYLPSEVAI
+1042 HNSLAYLPCEVAI
-1055 LNGDLTASE
+1055 LNGDLP
-1064 KAANKL
+1064 AAERAAEKL
-1070 LAKGFTILVEPS
+1070 LAKGFSILVEPK
-1082 HPLAKSGK
+1082 HPLAAK
-1090 AGVRVD
+1090 AKPGIRVD

-1105 IYLAELSKE
+1105 IYLTALDKAN
-1114 RRQWLSENSSAIF
+1114 RQWLAENSKAIF
-1127 KCYDWQTTQ
+1127 KCYDWQNTQ
-1136 DILPLYDEF
+1136 DLLPLYDEF

-1160 MSSEEH
+1160 MSSQEE

>member
-1 MFINNLVTKQQ
+1 MQFTLAKQYSTIRQ
-12 GVITMS
+12 AITA
-18 FQLSKTYR
+18 
-26 PERQLITENYRLDEK
+26 NYRLDEK
-41 TAVDNLLKTLDF
+41 SAVDSLVKTLDF
-53 TQEQEKRIT
+53 SPEQEQRIT
-62 DNAIKLINKLRHLK
+62 DNAIKLIKKLRQLK

-103 EALLRIPDAETR
+103 EALLRIPDAQTR
-115 DDLIYEKLRDG
+115 DDLIYEKLQEG
-126 NWKSHIGNANSFF
+126 NWKSHIGNSNSFF
-139 INAASYGLVFGKK
+139 INAASYGLLFGKK
-152 ISENLDEKSLANA
+152 ISESLDENSLSNA
-165 LSRSFARF
+165 LTRSFSRL
-173 SAPIMRTL
+173 SAPIMRMA
-181 IVKSMQILGKQF
+181 IIKSMQILGKQF

-201 ALTNIKPRYEKGF
+201 ALQNIKPRYEKGF

-223 AAMTQ
+223 AAMTE
-228 ADADRYFNDYLHAIE
+228 ADAQRYFNDYLHAIE
-243 SVGKDAAGRTIY
+243 EVGKDAAGRTIY

-265 AIHPKYWRAKYDRVI
+265 AIHPKYSRAKYDRTI
-280 DELYPRVKE
+280 NELYPRLKE

-298 ISVNIDAEEASRLE
+298 ISINIDAEEASRLE

-325 ELKGYKGIGYVVQ
+325 ELQGYKGIGFVVQ

-358 DGYLMI
+358 QSYLMI
-364 RLVKGAYWDSEV
+364 RLVKGAYWDSEI
-376 KWAQADGLDGF
+376 KWAQADGLDDF

-396 DISYIAC
+396 DISYIVC
-403 AKKLLAAQDVIYPQ
+403 AKKLFAAQDVIYPQ

-432 GQGKQFEFQCLH
+432 GQDKNFEFQCLH
-444 GMGESLYD
+444 GMGETLYD
-452 NIVGKENFNRQ
+452 NIVGKENLNRQ

-503 VEQLVIPPW
+503 VEQLVTPPW
-512 KLYEKSNGEPNK
+512 KLYAKSHGEPNK
-524 LVRNPLEL
+524 SVLKPLEL
-532 FNDRRNS
+532 FKNRKNS
-539 AGFDLSNEF
+539 AGFDLSNEL
-548 ELAKLEQALN
+548 ELTRLEQALN
-558 EAPIENAQSL
+558 TATIENAVSL
-568 TVLANAENL
+568 VAFENGENEP
-577 AAHTVVNP
+577 AHQVTNP
-585 ANLKESLAEVAF
+585 ANLNETVAEVAF
-597 LNPTEAQAVFN
+597 LAVNQAEKAFT
-608 AANNETWAAQSA
+608 AADNTQWKAKSA
-620 TERANVLRK
+620 VEKANVLRN
-629 AADLYEENFGLLMKL
+629 AADLYEEHFGLLMKL
-644 AIVEAGKT
+644 AVVEAGKT

-664 DFLRYYANQLEYLAK
+664 DFLRYYAVQLEQLAT
-679 DQHLGAPRGK
+679 QNHLAEPRGK

-701 IFTGQVAASLAA
+701 IFTGQIAASLAA

-738 AGVPKEALQLVLGA
+738 AGIPKETLQLVLGA

-778 IEKRIAQADNDPVL
+778 IEQRLALADNDPVL
-792 IAETGGQNVLVSD
+792 IAETGGQNVLVVD

-849 TEAINEFSLGDPRL
+849 TEAIKELSLGDPRL
-863 LSTDIGPVIDQ
+863 LATDIGPVIDE

-880 ENHKANM
+880 ENHKESM
-887 RKVARAYVEL
+887 RKVARAYAEIDT
-897 EAPTN
+897 PTQ
-902 GHFVAPAV
+902 GHFVAPSV
-910 YLLDNLNQLQ
+910 YLLDNLVQLQ

-935 ENLVNVLNEVNAKG
+935 DNLLNVLKAVNEKG

-955 CHSRIRKQMDLV
+955 CHTRIRKQMDMV
-967 EKHLHCGN
+967 ERHLNCGN

-1008 YLQRLTKTDR
+1008 YLQRLTRTPR

-1029 GNAQP
+1029 GTTKP
-1034 VLDSITGE
+1034 ILESITGE
-1042 RNSLAYLPSEVAI
+1042 HNSLAYLPCEVAI
-1055 LNGDLTASE
+1055 LNGDLP
-1064 KAANKL
+1064 AAERAAEKL
-1070 LAKGFTILVEPS
+1070 LAKGFSILVEPK
-1082 HPLAKSGK
+1082 HPLAAK
-1090 AGVRVD
+1090 AKPGIRVD

-1105 IYLAELSKE
+1105 IYLTALDKAN
-1114 RRQWLSENSSAIF
+1114 RQWLAENSKAIF
-1127 KCYDWQTTQ
+1127 KCYDWQNTQ
-1136 DILPLYDEF
+1136 DLLPLYDEF

-1160 MSSEEH
+1160 MSSQEE

>member
-1 MFINNLVTKQQ
+1 MQFTLAKQYSPIRQ
-12 GVITMS
+12 AITA
-18 FQLSKTYR
+18 
-26 PERQLITENYRLDEK
+26 NYRLDEK
-41 TAVDNLLKTLDF
+41 SAVDSLVKTLDF
-53 TQEQEKRIT
+53 SPEQEQRIT
-62 DNAIKLINKLRHLK
+62 DNAIKLIKKLRQLK

-103 EALLRIPDAETR
+103 EALLRIPDAPTR
-115 DDLIYEKLRDG
+115 DDLIYEKLQEG
-126 NWKSHIGNANSFF
+126 NWKSHIGNSNSFF
-139 INAASYGLVFGKK
+139 INAASYGLLFGKK
-152 ISENLDEKSLANA
+152 ISESLDENSLSNA
-165 LSRSFARF
+165 LTRSFSRL
-173 SAPIMRTL
+173 SAPIMRMA
-181 IVKSMQILGKQF
+181 IIKSMQILGKQF

-201 ALTNIKPRYEKGF
+201 ALQNIKPRYEKGF

-223 AAMTQ
+223 AAMTE
-228 ADADRYFNDYLHAIE
+228 ADAQRYFNDYLHAIE
-243 SVGKDAAGRTIY
+243 EVGKDAAGRTIY

-265 AIHPKYWRAKYDRVI
+265 AIHPKYSRSKYDRTI
-280 DELYPRVKE
+280 NELYPRLKE

-298 ISVNIDAEEASRLE
+298 ISINIDAEEANRLE

-325 ELKGYKGIGYVVQ
+325 ELQGYKGIGFVVQ

-358 DGYLMI
+358 QGYLMI
-364 RLVKGAYWDSEV
+364 RLVKGAYWDSEI

-403 AKKLLAAQDVIYPQ
+403 AKKLFAAQDVIYPQ

-432 GQGKQFEFQCLH
+432 GQDKNFEFQCLH
-444 GMGESLYD
+444 GMGETLYD
-452 NIVGKENFNRQ
+452 NIVGKENLNRQ

-503 VEQLVIPPW
+503 VEQLVTPPW
-512 KLYEKSNGEPNK
+512 KLYAKSHGEPNK
-524 LVRNPLEL
+524 SVLKPLEL
-532 FNDRRNS
+532 FKNRKNS
-539 AGFDLSNEF
+539 SGFDLNNEL
-548 ELAKLEQALN
+548 ELTRLEQALN
-558 EAPIENAQSL
+558 AATIENAVSL
-568 TVLANAENL
+568 VAFENGENAP
-577 AAHTVVNP
+577 AHQITNP
-585 ANLKESLAEVAF
+585 ANLNETVAEVAF
-597 LNPTEAQAVFN
+597 LTVTQAEKAF
-608 AANNETWAAQSA
+608 AAADNTQWKAKSA
-620 TERANVLRK
+620 VEKANVLRN
-629 AADLYEENFGLLMKL
+629 AADLYEEHFGLLMKL
-644 AIVEAGKT
+644 AVVEAGKT

-664 DFLRYYANQLEYLAK
+664 DFLRYYAVQLEQLAT
-679 DQHLGAPRGK
+679 QNHLAEPRGK

-701 IFTGQVAASLAA
+701 IFTGQIAASLAA
-713 GNAVIAKPAEQTS
+713 ANAVIAKPAEQTS

-738 AGVPKEALQLVLGA
+738 AGIPKETLQLVLGA

-778 IEKRIAQADNDPVL
+778 IEQRLALADNDPVL
-792 IAETGGQNVLVSD
+792 IAETGGQNVLVVD

-849 TEAINEFSLGDPRL
+849 TEAIKELSLGDPRL
-863 LSTDIGPVIDQ
+863 LATDIGPVIDE

-880 ENHKANM
+880 ENHKESM
-887 RKVARAYVEL
+887 RKVARAYAEIDT
-897 EAPTN
+897 PTQ
-902 GHFVAPAV
+902 GHFVAPSV
-910 YLLDNLNQLQ
+910 YLLDNLDQLQ

-935 ENLVNVLNEVNAKG
+935 DNLLNVLKAVNEKG

-955 CHSRIRKQMDLV
+955 CHTRIRKQMDMV
-967 EKHLHCGN
+967 ERHLNCGN

-1008 YLQRLTKTDR
+1008 YLQRLTRTPR

-1029 GNAQP
+1029 GTTKP
-1034 VLDSITGE
+1034 ILESITGE
-1042 RNSLAYLPSEVAI
+1042 HNSLAYLPCEVAI
-1055 LNGDLTASE
+1055 LNGDLPAAERAAE
-1064 KAANKL
+1064 KL
-1070 LAKGFTILVEPS
+1070 FAKGFSILVEPK
-1082 HPLAKSGK
+1082 HPLAAK
-1090 AGVRVD
+1090 AKPGIRVD

-1105 IYLAELSKE
+1105 IYLTALDKAN
-1114 RRQWLSENSSAIF
+1114 RQWLAENSKAIF
-1127 KCYDWQTTQ
+1127 KCYDWQNTQ
-1136 DILPLYDEF
+1136 DLLPLYDEF

-1160 MSSEEH
+1160 MSSQEE

>member
-1 MFINNLVTKQQ
+1 MQFTLAKQYSPIRQ
-12 GVITMS
+12 AITA
-18 FQLSKTYR
+18 
-26 PERQLITENYRLDEK
+26 NYRLDEK
-41 TAVDNLLKTLDF
+41 SAVDSLVKTLDF
-53 TQEQEKRIT
+53 SPEQEQRIT
-62 DNAIKLINKLRHLK
+62 DNAIKLIKKLRQLK

-103 EALLRIPDAETR
+103 EALLRIPDAQTR
-115 DDLIYEKLRDG
+115 DDLIYEKLQEG
-126 NWKSHIGNANSFF
+126 NWKSHIGNSNSFF
-139 INAASYGLVFGKK
+139 INAASYGLLFGKK
-152 ISENLDEKSLANA
+152 ISETLDENSLSNA
-165 LSRSFARF
+165 LTRSFSRL
-173 SAPIMRTL
+173 SAPIMRMA
-181 IVKSMQILGKQF
+181 IIKSMQILGKQF

-201 ALTNIKPRYEKGF
+201 ALQNIKPRYEKGF

-223 AAMTQ
+223 AAMTE
-228 ADADRYFNDYLHAIE
+228 ADAQRYFNDYLHAIE
-243 SVGKDAAGRTIY
+243 EVGKDAAGRTIY

-265 AIHPKYWRAKYDRVI
+265 AIHPKYSRSKYDRTI
-280 DELYPRVKE
+280 NELYPRLKE

-298 ISVNIDAEEASRLE
+298 ISINIDAEEANRLE

-325 ELKGYKGIGYVVQ
+325 ELQGYKGIGFVVQ

-358 DGYLMI
+358 QSYLMI
-364 RLVKGAYWDSEV
+364 RLVKGAYWDSEI
-376 KWAQADGLDGF
+376 KWAQADGLDDF

-403 AKKLLAAQDVIYPQ
+403 AKKLFAAQDVIYPQ

-432 GQGKQFEFQCLH
+432 GQDKNFEFQCLH
-444 GMGESLYD
+444 GMGETLYD
-452 NIVGKENFNRQ
+452 NIVGKENLNRQ

-503 VEQLVIPPW
+503 VEQLVTPPW
-512 KLYEKSNGEPNK
+512 KLYAKSHGEPNK
-524 LVRNPLEL
+524 SVLKPLEL
-532 FNDRRNS
+532 FKNRKNS
-539 AGFDLSNEF
+539 AGFDLSNEL
-548 ELAKLEQALN
+548 ELTRLEQALN
-558 EAPIENAQSL
+558 TATIENAVSL
-568 TVLANAENL
+568 VAFENGENEP
-577 AAHTVVNP
+577 AHQVTNP
-585 ANLKESLAEVAF
+585 ANLNETVAEVAF
-597 LNPTEAQAVFN
+597 LAVNQAEKAFT
-608 AANNETWAAQSA
+608 AADNTQWKAKSA
-620 TERANVLRK
+620 VEKANVLRN
-629 AADLYEENFGLLMKL
+629 AADLYEEHFGLLMKL
-644 AIVEAGKT
+644 AVVEAGKT

-664 DFLRYYANQLEYLAK
+664 DFLRYYAVQLEQLAT
-679 DQHLGAPRGK
+679 QNHLAEPRGK

-701 IFTGQVAASLAA
+701 IFTGQIAASLAA

-738 AGVPKEALQLVLGA
+738 AGIPKETLQLVLGA

-778 IEKRIAQADNDPVL
+778 IEQRLALADNDPVL
-792 IAETGGQNVLVSD
+792 IAETGGQNVLVVD

-849 TEAINEFSLGDPRL
+849 TEAIKELSLGDPRL
-863 LSTDIGPVIDQ
+863 LATDIGPVIDE

-880 ENHKANM
+880 ENHKATM
-887 RKVARAYVEL
+887 RKVARAYAEIDT
-897 EAPTN
+897 PTQ
-902 GHFVAPAV
+902 GHFVAPSV
-910 YLLDNLNQLQ
+910 YLLDNLVQLQ

-935 ENLVNVLNEVNAKG
+935 DNLLNVLKAVNEKG

-955 CHSRIRKQMDLV
+955 CHTRIRKQMDMV
-967 EKHLHCGN
+967 ERHLNCGN

-1008 YLQRLTKTDR
+1008 YLQRLTRTPR

-1029 GNAQP
+1029 GTTKP
-1034 VLDSITGE
+1034 ILESITGE
-1042 RNSLAYLPSEVAI
+1042 HNSLAYLPCEVAI
-1055 LNGDLTASE
+1055 LNGDLP
-1064 KAANKL
+1064 AAERAAEKL
-1070 LAKGFTILVEPS
+1070 LAKGFSILVEPK
-1082 HPLAKSGK
+1082 HPLAAK
-1090 AGVRVD
+1090 AKPGIRVD

-1105 IYLAELSKE
+1105 IYLTALDKAN
-1114 RRQWLSENSSAIF
+1114 RQWLAENSKAIF
-1127 KCYDWQTTQ
+1127 KCYDWQNTQ
-1136 DILPLYDEF
+1136 DLLPLYDEF

-1160 MSSEEH
+1160 MSSQEE

>member
-1 MFINNLVTKQQ
+1 MQFTLAKQYSPIRQ
-12 GVITMS
+12 AITA
-18 FQLSKTYR
+18 
-26 PERQLITENYRLDEK
+26 NYRLGEK
-41 TAVDNLLKTLDF
+41 SAVDSLVKTLDF
-53 TQEQEKRIT
+53 SPEQEQRIT
-62 DNAIKLINKLRHLK
+62 DNAIKLIKKLRQLK

-103 EALLRIPDAETR
+103 EALLRIPDAQTR
-115 DDLIYEKLRDG
+115 DDLIYEKLQEG
-126 NWKSHIGNANSFF
+126 NWKSHIGNSNSFF
-139 INAASYGLVFGKK
+139 INAASYGLLFGKK
-152 ISENLDEKSLANA
+152 ISESLDENSLSNA
-165 LSRSFARF
+165 LTRSFSRL
-173 SAPIMRTL
+173 SAPIMRMA
-181 IVKSMQILGKQF
+181 IIKSMQILGKQF

-201 ALTNIKPRYEKGF
+201 ALQNIKPRYEKGF

-223 AAMTQ
+223 AAMTE
-228 ADADRYFNDYLHAIE
+228 ADAQRYFNDYLHAIE
-243 SVGKDAAGRTIY
+243 EVGKDAAGRTIY

-265 AIHPKYWRAKYDRVI
+265 AIHPKYSRSKYDRTI
-280 DELYPRVKE
+280 NELYPRLKE

-298 ISVNIDAEEASRLE
+298 ISINIDAEEANRLE

-325 ELKGYKGIGYVVQ
+325 ELQGYKGIGFVVQ

-358 DGYLMI
+358 QGYLMI
-364 RLVKGAYWDSEV
+364 RLVKGAYWDSEI

-403 AKKLLAAQDVIYPQ
+403 AKKLFAAQDVIYPQ

-432 GQGKQFEFQCLH
+432 GQGKNFEFQCLH

-452 NIVGKENFNRQ
+452 NIVGKDNLNRQ

-503 VEQLVIPPW
+503 VEQLVTPPW
-512 KLYEKSNGEPNK
+512 KLYAKSHGEPNK
-524 LVRNPLEL
+524 SVLKPLEL
-532 FNDRRNS
+532 FKNRKNS
-539 AGFDLSNEF
+539 AGFDLSNEL
-548 ELAKLEQALN
+548 ELARLEQALN
-558 EAPIENAQSL
+558 VATIENATSL
-568 TVLANAENL
+568 VAFDNAEN
-577 AAHTVVNP
+577 APAHQVTNP
-585 ANLKESLAEVAF
+585 ANLNETVAEVAF
-597 LNPTEAQAVFN
+597 LAVNQAEKAFT
-608 AANNETWAAQSA
+608 AADNTQWKAKSA
-620 TERANVLRK
+620 VEKANVLRN
-629 AADLYEENFGLLMKL
+629 AADLYEEHFGLLMKL
-644 AIVEAGKT
+644 AVVEAGKT

-664 DFLRYYANQLEYLAK
+664 DFLRYYAVQLEQLAA
-679 DQHLGAPRGK
+679 QNHLAEPRGK

-701 IFTGQVAASLAA
+701 IFTGQIAASLAA

-726 LIAYAAVKLLHQ
+726 LIAYAAVKLLYQ
-738 AGVPKEALQLVLGA
+738 AGIPRETLQLVLGA

-778 IEKRIAQADNDPVL
+778 IEQRLTLADNDPVL
-792 IAETGGQNVLVSD
+792 IAETGGQNVLVVD

-849 TEAINEFSLGDPRL
+849 TEAIKELSLGDPRL
-863 LSTDIGPVIDQ
+863 LETDIGPVIDE

-880 ENHKANM
+880 ENHKAAM
-887 RKVARAYVEL
+887 RKVARAYAEIDT
-897 EAPTN
+897 PTQ
-902 GHFVAPAV
+902 GHFVAPSV
-910 YLLDNLNQLQ
+910 YLLDNLDQVQ

-935 ENLVNVLNEVNAKG
+935 DNLLNVLKAVNEKG

-955 CHSRIRKQMDLV
+955 CHTRIRKHMDIV
-967 EKHLHCGN
+967 ERHLNCGN

-1008 YLQRLTKTDR
+1008 YLQRLTRTPR

-1029 GNAQP
+1029 GTTKP
-1034 VLDSITGE
+1034 VLESITGE
-1042 RNSLAYLPSEVAI
+1042 HNSLAYLPCEVAI
-1055 LNGDLTASE
+1055 LNGDLAAAE
-1064 KAANKL
+1064 KAAEKL
-1070 LAKGFTILVEPS
+1070 LAKGFSILVEPH
-1082 HPLAKSGK
+1082 HPLASK
-1090 AGVRVD
+1090 AKPGIRVD

-1105 IYLAELSKE
+1105 IYLTALDKAN
-1114 RRQWLSENSSAIF
+1114 RQWLAENSKAIF
-1127 KCYDWQTTQ
+1127 KCYDWQNTQ
-1136 DILPLYDEF
+1136 DLLPLYDEF

-1160 MSSEEH
+1160 MSSQEE

>member
-1 MFINNLVTKQQ
+1 MQFTLAKQYSPIRQ
-12 GVITMS
+12 AITA
-18 FQLSKTYR
+18 
-26 PERQLITENYRLDEK
+26 NYRLDEK
-41 TAVDNLLKTLDF
+41 SAVDSLVKTLDF
-53 TQEQEKRIT
+53 SPEQEQRIT
-62 DNAIKLINKLRHLK
+62 DNAIKLIKKLRQLK

-103 EALLRIPDAETR
+103 EALLRIPDAQTR
-115 DDLIYEKLRDG
+115 DDLIYEKLQEG
-126 NWKSHIGNANSFF
+126 NWKSHIGNSNSFF
-139 INAASYGLVFGKK
+139 INAASYGLLFGKK
-152 ISENLDEKSLANA
+152 ISETLDENSLSNA
-165 LSRSFARF
+165 LTRSFSRL
-173 SAPIMRTL
+173 SAPIMRMA
-181 IVKSMQILGKQF
+181 IIKSMQILGKQF

-201 ALTNIKPRYEKGF
+201 ALQNIKPRYEKGF

-223 AAMTQ
+223 AAMTE
-228 ADADRYFNDYLHAIE
+228 ADAQRYFNDYLHAIE
-243 SVGKDAAGRTIY
+243 EVGKDAAGRTIY

-265 AIHPKYWRAKYDRVI
+265 AIHPKYSRSKYDRTI
-280 DELYPRVKE
+280 NELYPRLKE

-298 ISVNIDAEEASRLE
+298 ISINIDAEEANRLE

-325 ELKGYKGIGYVVQ
+325 ELQGYKGIGFVVQ

-358 DGYLMI
+358 QSYLMI
-364 RLVKGAYWDSEV
+364 RLVKGAYWDSEI
-376 KWAQADGLDGF
+376 KWAQADGLDDF

-403 AKKLLAAQDVIYPQ
+403 AKKLFAAQDVIYPQ

-432 GQGKQFEFQCLH
+432 GQGKNFEFQCLH

-452 NIVGKENFNRQ
+452 NIVGKENLNRQ

-503 VEQLVIPPW
+503 VEQLVTPPW
-512 KLYEKSNGEPNK
+512 KLYAKSHGEPNK
-524 LVRNPLEL
+524 SVLKPLEL
-532 FNDRRNS
+532 FKNRKNS
-539 AGFDLSNEF
+539 AGFDLSNEL
-548 ELAKLEQALN
+548 ELTRLEQALN
-558 EAPIENAQSL
+558 TATIENAVSL
-568 TVLANAENL
+568 VAFENGENEP
-577 AAHTVVNP
+577 AHQVTNP
-585 ANLKESLAEVAF
+585 ANLNETVAEVAF
-597 LNPTEAQAVFN
+597 LAVNQAEKAFT
-608 AANNETWAAQSA
+608 AADNTQWKAKSA
-620 TERANVLRK
+620 VEKANVLRN
-629 AADLYEENFGLLMKL
+629 AADLYEEHFGLLMKL
-644 AIVEAGKT
+644 AVVEAGKT

-664 DFLRYYANQLEYLAK
+664 DFLRYYAVQLEQLAT
-679 DQHLGAPRGK
+679 QNHLAEPRGK

-701 IFTGQVAASLAA
+701 IFTGQIAASLAA

-738 AGVPKEALQLVLGA
+738 AGIPKETLQLVLGA

-778 IEKRIAQADNDPVL
+778 IEQRLTLADNDPVL
-792 IAETGGQNVLVSD
+792 IAETGGQNVLVVD

-849 TEAINEFSLGDPRL
+849 TEAIKELSLGDPRL
-863 LSTDIGPVIDQ
+863 LETDIGPVIDE

-880 ENHKANM
+880 ENHKAAM
-887 RKVARAYVEL
+887 RKVARAYAEIDT
-897 EAPTN
+897 PTQ
-902 GHFVAPAV
+902 GHFVAPSV
-910 YLLDNLNQLQ
+910 YLLDNLDQVQ

-935 ENLVNVLNEVNAKG
+935 DNLLNVLKAVNEKG

-955 CHSRIRKQMDLV
+955 CHTRIRKQMDMV
-967 EKHLHCGN
+967 ERHLNCGN

-1008 YLQRLTKTDR
+1008 YLQRLTRTPR

-1029 GNAQP
+1029 GTTKP
-1034 VLDSITGE
+1034 ILESITGE
-1042 RNSLAYLPSEVAI
+1042 HNSLAYLPCEVAI
-1055 LNGDLTASE
+1055 LNGDLP
-1064 KAANKL
+1064 AAERAAEKL
-1070 LAKGFTILVEPS
+1070 LAKGFSILVEPK
-1082 HPLAKSGK
+1082 HPLAAK
-1090 AGVRVD
+1090 AKPGIRVD

-1105 IYLAELSKE
+1105 IYLTALDKAN
-1114 RRQWLSENSSAIF
+1114 RQWLAENSKAIF
-1127 KCYDWQTTQ
+1127 KCYDWQNTQ
-1136 DILPLYDEF
+1136 DLLPLYDEF

-1160 MSSEEH
+1160 MSSQEE

>member
-1 MFINNLVTKQQ
+1 MQFTLAKQYSPIRQ
-12 GVITMS
+12 AITA
-18 FQLSKTYR
+18 
-26 PERQLITENYRLDEK
+26 NYRLDEK
-41 TAVDNLLKTLDF
+41 SAVDSLVKTLDF
-53 TQEQEKRIT
+53 SPEQEQRIT
-62 DNAIKLINKLRHLK
+62 DNAIKLIKKLRQLK

-103 EALLRIPDAETR
+103 EALLRIPDAQTR
-115 DDLIYEKLRDG
+115 DDLIYEKLQEG
-126 NWKSHIGNANSFF
+126 NWKSHIGNSNSFF
-139 INAASYGLVFGKK
+139 INAASYGLLFGKK
-152 ISENLDEKSLANA
+152 ISETLDENSLSNA
-165 LSRSFARF
+165 LTRSFSRL
-173 SAPIMRTL
+173 SAPIMRMA
-181 IVKSMQILGKQF
+181 IIKSMQILGKQF

-201 ALTNIKPRYEKGF
+201 ALQNIKPRYEKGF

-223 AAMTQ
+223 AAMTE
-228 ADADRYFNDYLHAIE
+228 ADAQRYFNDYLHAIE
-243 SVGKDAAGRTIY
+243 EVGKDAAGRTIY

-265 AIHPKYWRAKYDRVI
+265 AIHPKYSRAKYDRTI
-280 DELYPRVKE
+280 NELYPRLKE

-298 ISVNIDAEEASRLE
+298 ISINIDAEEASRLE

-325 ELKGYKGIGYVVQ
+325 ELQGYKGIGFVVQ

-358 DGYLMI
+358 QSYLMI
-364 RLVKGAYWDSEV
+364 RLVKGAYWDSEI
-376 KWAQADGLDGF
+376 KWAQADGLDDF

-403 AKKLLAAQDVIYPQ
+403 AKKLFAAQDVIYPQ

-432 GQGKQFEFQCLH
+432 GQDKNFEFQCLH
-444 GMGESLYD
+444 GMGETLYD
-452 NIVGKENFNRQ
+452 NIVGKENLNRQ

-503 VEQLVIPPW
+503 VEQLVTPPW
-512 KLYEKSNGEPNK
+512 KLYAKSHGEPNK
-524 LVRNPLEL
+524 SVLKPLEL
-532 FNDRRNS
+532 FKNRKNS
-539 AGFDLSNEF
+539 AGFDLSNEL
-548 ELAKLEQALN
+548 ELTRLEQALN
-558 EAPIENAQSL
+558 TATIENAVSL
-568 TVLANAENL
+568 VAFENGENEP
-577 AAHTVVNP
+577 AHQVTNP
-585 ANLKESLAEVAF
+585 ANLNETVAEVAF
-597 LNPTEAQAVFN
+597 LAVNQAEKAFT
-608 AANNETWAAQSA
+608 AADNTQWKAKSA
-620 TERANVLRK
+620 VEKANVLRN
-629 AADLYEENFGLLMKL
+629 AADLYEEHFGLLMKL
-644 AIVEAGKT
+644 AVVEAGKT

-664 DFLRYYANQLEYLAK
+664 DFLRYYAVQLEQLAT
-679 DQHLGAPRGK
+679 QNHLAEPRGK

-701 IFTGQVAASLAA
+701 IFTGQIAASLAA

-738 AGVPKEALQLVLGA
+738 AGIPKETLQLVLGA

-778 IEKRIAQADNDPVL
+778 IEQRLALADNDPVL
-792 IAETGGQNVLVSD
+792 IAETGGQNVLVVD

-849 TEAINEFSLGDPRL
+849 TEAIKELSLGDPRL
-863 LSTDIGPVIDQ
+863 LATDIGPVIDE

-880 ENHKANM
+880 ENHKATM
-887 RKVARAYVEL
+887 RKVARAYAEIDT
-897 EAPTN
+897 PTQ
-902 GHFVAPAV
+902 GHFVAPSV
-910 YLLDNLNQLQ
+910 YLLDNLVQLQ

-935 ENLVNVLNEVNAKG
+935 DNLLNVLKAVNEKG

-955 CHSRIRKQMDLV
+955 CHTRIRKQMDMV
-967 EKHLHCGN
+967 ERHLNCGN

-1008 YLQRLTKTDR
+1008 YLQRLTRTPR

-1029 GNAQP
+1029 GTTKP
-1034 VLDSITGE
+1034 ILESITGE
-1042 RNSLAYLPSEVAI
+1042 HNSLAYLPCEVAI
-1055 LNGDLTASE
+1055 LNGDLPATE
-1064 KAANKL
+1064 RAAEKL
-1070 LAKGFTILVEPS
+1070 LAKGFSILVEPK
-1082 HPLAKSGK
+1082 HPLAAK
-1090 AGVRVD
+1090 AKPGIRVD

-1105 IYLAELSKE
+1105 IYLTALDKAN
-1114 RRQWLSENSSAIF
+1114 RQWLAENSKAIF
-1127 KCYDWQTTQ
+1127 KCYDWQNTQ
-1136 DILPLYDEF
+1136 DLLPLYDEF

-1160 MSSEEH
+1160 MSSQEE

>member
-1 MFINNLVTKQQ
+1 
-12 GVITMS
+12 MS

-26 PERQLITENYRLDEK
+26 SERQLITKNYRLDEK
-41 TAVDNLLKTLDF
+41 KAVDNLLKTLDF

-62 DNAIKLINKLRHLK
+62 NNAIKLINKLRHLK

-103 EALLRIPDAETR
+103 EALLRIPDAQTR
-115 DDLIYEKLRDG
+115 DDLIYEKLQEG
-126 NWKSHIGNANSFF
+126 NWKSHIGNSNSFF
-139 INAASYGLVFGKK
+139 INAASYGLLFGKK
-152 ISENLDEKSLANA
+152 ISETLDENSLSNA
-165 LSRSFARF
+165 LTRSFSRL
-173 SAPIMRTL
+173 SAPIMRMA
-181 IVKSMQILGKQF
+181 IIKSMQILGKQF

-201 ALTNIKPRYEKGF
+201 ALQNIKPRYEKGF

-223 AAMTQ
+223 AAMTE
-228 ADADRYFNDYLHAIE
+228 ADAQRYFNDYLHAIE
-243 SVGKDAAGRTIY
+243 EVGKDAAGRTIY

-265 AIHPKYWRAKYDRVI
+265 AIHPKYSRAKYDRTI
-280 DELYPRVKE
+280 NELYPRLKE

-298 ISVNIDAEEASRLE
+298 ISINIDAEEASRLE

-325 ELKGYKGIGYVVQ
+325 ELQGYKGIGFVVQ

-358 DGYLMI
+358 QSYLMI
-364 RLVKGAYWDSEV
+364 RLVKGAYWDSEI
-376 KWAQADGLDGF
+376 KWAQADGLDDF

-403 AKKLLAAQDVIYPQ
+403 AKKLFAAQDVIYPQ

-432 GQGKQFEFQCLH
+432 GQDKNFEFQCLH
-444 GMGESLYD
+444 GMGETLYD
-452 NIVGKENFNRQ
+452 NIVGKENLNRQ

-503 VEQLVIPPW
+503 VEQLVTPPW
-512 KLYEKSNGEPNK
+512 KLYAKSHGEPNK
-524 LVRNPLEL
+524 SVLKPLEL
-532 FNDRRNS
+532 FKNRKNS
-539 AGFDLSNEF
+539 AGFDLSNEL
-548 ELAKLEQALN
+548 ELTRLEQALN
-558 EAPIENAQSL
+558 TATIENAVSL
-568 TVLANAENL
+568 VAFENGENEP
-577 AAHTVVNP
+577 AHQVTNP
-585 ANLKESLAEVAF
+585 ANLNETVAEVAF
-597 LNPTEAQAVFN
+597 LAVNQAEKAFT
-608 AANNETWAAQSA
+608 AADNTQWKAKSA
-620 TERANVLRK
+620 VEKANVLRN
-629 AADLYEENFGLLMKL
+629 AADLYEEHFGLLMKL
-644 AIVEAGKT
+644 AVVEAGKT

-664 DFLRYYANQLEYLAK
+664 DFLRYYAVQLEQLAT
-679 DQHLGAPRGK
+679 QNHLAEPRGK

-701 IFTGQVAASLAA
+701 IFTGQIAASLAA

-738 AGVPKEALQLVLGA
+738 AGIPKETLQLVLGA

-778 IEKRIAQADNDPVL
+778 IEQRLALADNDPVL
-792 IAETGGQNVLVSD
+792 IAETGGQNVLVVD

-849 TEAINEFSLGDPRL
+849 TEAIKELSLGDPRL
-863 LSTDIGPVIDQ
+863 LATDIGPVIDE

-880 ENHKANM
+880 ENHKATM
-887 RKVARAYVEL
+887 RKVARAYAEIDT
-897 EAPTN
+897 PTQ
-902 GHFVAPAV
+902 GHFVAPSV
-910 YLLDNLNQLQ
+910 YLLDNLVQLQ

-935 ENLVNVLNEVNAKG
+935 DNLLNVLKAVNEKG

-955 CHSRIRKQMDLV
+955 CHTRIRKQMDMV
-967 EKHLHCGN
+967 ERHLNCGN

-1008 YLQRLTKTDR
+1008 YLQRLTRTPR

-1029 GNAQP
+1029 GTTKP
-1034 VLDSITGE
+1034 ILESITGE
-1042 RNSLAYLPSEVAI
+1042 HNSLAYLPCEVAI
-1055 LNGDLTASE
+1055 LNGDLP
-1064 KAANKL
+1064 AAERAAEKL
-1070 LAKGFTILVEPS
+1070 LAKGFSILVEPK
-1082 HPLAKSGK
+1082 HPLAAK
-1090 AGVRVD
+1090 AKPGIRVD

-1105 IYLAELSKE
+1105 IYLTALDKAN
-1114 RRQWLSENSSAIF
+1114 RQWLAENSKAIF
-1127 KCYDWQTTQ
+1127 KCYDWQNTQ
-1136 DILPLYDEF
+1136 DLLPLYDEF

-1160 MSSEEH
+1160 MSSQEE

>member
-1 MFINNLVTKQQ
+1 MQFT
-12 GVITMS
+12 
-18 FQLSKTYR
+18 LSKQYS
-26 PERQLITENYRLDEK
+26 PIRQAITANYRLDEK
-41 TAVDNLLKTLDF
+41 SAVDSLVKTLDF
-53 TQEQEKRIT
+53 SPEQEQRIT
-62 DNAIKLINKLRHLK
+62 ENAIKLIKKLRQLK

-103 EALLRIPDAETR
+103 EALLRIPDAQTR
-115 DDLIYEKLRDG
+115 DDLIYEKLQEG
-126 NWKSHIGNANSFF
+126 NWKSHIGNSNSFF
-139 INAASYGLVFGKK
+139 INAASYGLLFGKK
-152 ISENLDEKSLANA
+152 ISESLDENSLSNA
-165 LSRSFARF
+165 LTRSFSRL
-173 SAPIMRTL
+173 SAPIMRMA
-181 IVKSMQILGKQF
+181 IIKSMQILGKQF

-201 ALTNIKPRYEKGF
+201 ALQNIKPRYEKGF

-223 AAMTQ
+223 AAMTE
-228 ADADRYFNDYLHAIE
+228 ADAQRYFNDYLHAIE
-243 SVGKDAAGRTIY
+243 EVGKDAAGRTIY

-265 AIHPKYWRAKYDRVI
+265 AIHPKYSRSKYDRTI
-280 DELYPRVKE
+280 NELYPRLKE

-298 ISVNIDAEEASRLE
+298 ISINIDAEEANRLE

-325 ELKGYKGIGYVVQ
+325 ELQGYKGIGFVVQ

-358 DGYLMI
+358 QGYLMI
-364 RLVKGAYWDSEV
+364 RLVKGAYWDSEI

-403 AKKLLAAQDVIYPQ
+403 AKKLFAAQDVIYPQ

-432 GQGKQFEFQCLH
+432 GQGKNFEFQCLH

-452 NIVGKENFNRQ
+452 NIVGKDNLNRQ

-503 VEQLVIPPW
+503 VEQLVTPPW
-512 KLYEKSNGEPNK
+512 KLYAKSHGEPNK
-524 LVRNPLEL
+524 SVLKPLEL
-532 FNDRRNS
+532 FKNRKNS
-539 AGFDLSNEF
+539 AGFDLSNEL
-548 ELAKLEQALN
+548 ELARLEQALN
-558 EAPIENAQSL
+558 VATIENATSL
-568 TVLANAENL
+568 VAFDNAEN
-577 AAHTVVNP
+577 APAHQVTNP
-585 ANLKESLAEVAF
+585 ANLNETVAEVAF
-597 LNPTEAQAVFN
+597 LAVNQAEKAFT
-608 AANNETWAAQSA
+608 AADNTQWKAKSA
-620 TERANVLRK
+620 VEKANVLRN
-629 AADLYEENFGLLMKL
+629 AADLYEEHFGLLMKL
-644 AIVEAGKT
+644 AVVEAGKT

-664 DFLRYYANQLEYLAK
+664 DFLRYYAVQLEQLAA
-679 DQHLGAPRGK
+679 QNHLAEPRGK

-701 IFTGQVAASLAA
+701 IFTGQIAASLAA

-726 LIAYAAVKLLHQ
+726 LIAYAAVKLLYQ
-738 AGVPKEALQLVLGA
+738 AGIPRETLQLVLGA

-778 IEKRIAQADNDPVL
+778 IEQRLTLADNDPVL
-792 IAETGGQNVLVSD
+792 IAETGGQNVLVVD

-849 TEAINEFSLGDPRL
+849 TEAIKELSLGDPRL
-863 LSTDIGPVIDQ
+863 LETDIGPVIDE

-880 ENHKANM
+880 ENHKAAM
-887 RKVARAYVEL
+887 RKVARAYAEIDT
-897 EAPTN
+897 PTQ
-902 GHFVAPAV
+902 GHFVAPSV
-910 YLLDNLNQLQ
+910 YLLDNLDQVQ

-935 ENLVNVLNEVNAKG
+935 DNLLNVLKAVNEKG

-955 CHSRIRKQMDLV
+955 CHTRIRKHMDIV
-967 EKHLHCGN
+967 ERHLNCGN

-1008 YLQRLTKTDR
+1008 YLQRLTRTPR

-1029 GNAQP
+1029 GTTKP
-1034 VLDSITGE
+1034 VLESITGE
-1042 RNSLAYLPSEVAI
+1042 HNSLAYLPCEVAI
-1055 LNGDLTASE
+1055 LNGDLAAAE
-1064 KAANKL
+1064 KAAEKL
-1070 LAKGFTILVEPS
+1070 LAKGFSILVEPH
-1082 HPLAKSGK
+1082 HPLASK
-1090 AGVRVD
+1090 AKPGIRVD

-1105 IYLAELSKE
+1105 IYLTALDKAK
-1114 RRQWLSENSSAIF
+1114 RQWLAENSQAIF
-1127 KCYDWQTTQ
+1127 KCYDWQNTQ
-1136 DILPLYDEF
+1136 DLLSLYDEF

-1160 MSSEEH
+1160 MSSQEE

>member
-1 MFINNLVTKQQ
+1 
-12 GVITMS
+12 
-18 FQLSKTYR
+18 
-26 PERQLITENYRLDEK
+26 
-41 TAVDNLLKTLDF
+41 
-53 TQEQEKRIT
+53 
-62 DNAIKLINKLRHLK
+62 
-76 QKQYGADALM
+76 M

-103 EALLRIPDAETR
+103 EALLRIPDAQTR
-115 DDLIYEKLRDG
+115 DDLIYEKLQEG
-126 NWKSHIGNANSFF
+126 NWKSHIGNSNSFF
-139 INAASYGLVFGKK
+139 INAASYGLLFGKK
-152 ISENLDEKSLANA
+152 ISETLDENSLSNA
-165 LSRSFARF
+165 LTRSFSRL
-173 SAPIMRTL
+173 SAPIMRMA
-181 IVKSMQILGKQF
+181 IIKSMQILGKQF

-201 ALTNIKPRYEKGF
+201 ALQNIKPRYEKGF

-223 AAMTQ
+223 AAMTET
-228 ADADRYFNDYLHAIE
+228 DAQRYFNDYLHAIE
-243 SVGKDAAGRTIY
+243 EVGKDAAGRTIY

-265 AIHPKYWRAKYDRVI
+265 AIHPKYSRSKYDRTLN
-280 DELYPRVKE
+280 ELYPRLKE

-298 ISVNIDAEEASRLE
+298 ISINIDAEEANRLE

-325 ELKGYKGIGYVVQ
+325 ELQGYKGIGFVVQ

-358 DGYLMI
+358 QGYLMI
-364 RLVKGAYWDSEV
+364 RLVKGAYWDSEI

-403 AKKLLAAQDVIYPQ
+403 AKKLFAAQDVIYPQ

-432 GQGKQFEFQCLH
+432 GQDKNFEFQCLH
-444 GMGESLYD
+444 GMGETLYD
-452 NIVGKENFNRQ
+452 NIVGKENLNRQ

-503 VEQLVIPPW
+503 VEQLVTPPW
-512 KLYEKSNGEPNK
+512 KLYAKSHGEPNK
-524 LVRNPLEL
+524 SVLKPLEL
-532 FNDRRNS
+532 FKNRKNS
-539 AGFDLSNEF
+539 VGFDLNNEL
-548 ELAKLEQALN
+548 ELTRLEQALN
-558 EAPIENAQSL
+558 AATIENAVSL
-568 TVLANAENL
+568 VAFENGENAP
-577 AAHTVVNP
+577 AHQVTNP
-585 ANLKESLAEVAF
+585 ANLNETVAEVAF
-597 LNPTEAQAVFN
+597 LAVNQAEKAF
-608 AANNETWAAQSA
+608 AAADNTQWKAKSA
-620 TERANVLRK
+620 VEKANVLRN
-629 AADLYEENFGLLMKL
+629 AADLYEEHFGLLMKL
-644 AIVEAGKT
+644 AVVEAGKT

-664 DFLRYYANQLEYLAK
+664 DFLRYYAVQLEQLAT
-679 DQHLGAPRGK
+679 QNHLAEPRGK

-701 IFTGQVAASLAA
+701 IFTGQIAASLAA

-738 AGVPKEALQLVLGA
+738 AGIPKETLQLVLGA

-778 IEKRIAQADNDPVL
+778 IEQRLALADNDPVL
-792 IAETGGQNVLVSD
+792 IAETGGQNVLVVD

-849 TEAINEFSLGDPRL
+849 TEAIKELSLGDPRL
-863 LSTDIGPVIDQ
+863 LATDIGPVIDE

-880 ENHKANM
+880 ENHKESM
-887 RKVARAYVEL
+887 RKIARAYAEIDT
-897 EAPTN
+897 PTQ
-902 GHFVAPAV
+902 GHFVAPSV
-910 YLLDNLNQLQ
+910 YLLDNLDQLQ

-935 ENLVNVLNEVNAKG
+935 DNLLNVLKAVNEKG

-955 CHSRIRKQMDLV
+955 CHTRIRKQMDMV
-967 EKHLHCGN
+967 ERHLNCGN

-1008 YLQRLTKTDR
+1008 YLQRLTRTPR

-1029 GNAQP
+1029 GTTRP
-1034 VLDSITGE
+1034 VLESITGE
-1042 RNSLAYLPSEVAI
+1042 HNSLAYLPCEVAI
-1055 LNGDLTASE
+1055 LNGDLP
-1064 KAANKL
+1064 AAERAAEKL
-1070 LAKGFTILVEPS
+1070 LAKGFSILVEPR
-1082 HPLAKSGK
+1082 HPLAAK
-1090 AGVRVD
+1090 AKPGIRVD

-1105 IYLAELSKE
+1105 IYLTALDKAN
-1114 RRQWLSENSSAIF
+1114 RQWLVENSKAIF
-1127 KCYDWQTTQ
+1127 KCYDWQNTQ
-1136 DILPLYDEF
+1136 DLLPLYDEF

-1160 MSSEEH
+1160 MSSQEE

>member
-1 MFINNLVTKQQ
+1 MQFTLAKQYSPIRQ
-12 GVITMS
+12 AITA
-18 FQLSKTYR
+18 
-26 PERQLITENYRLDEK
+26 NYRLDEK
-41 TAVDNLLKTLDF
+41 SAVDSLVKTLDF
-53 TQEQEKRIT
+53 SPEQEQRIT
-62 DNAIKLINKLRHLK
+62 DNAIKLIKKLRQLK

-103 EALLRIPDAETR
+103 EALLRIPDAQTR
-115 DDLIYEKLRDG
+115 DDLIYEKLQEG
-126 NWKSHIGNANSFF
+126 NWKSHIGNSNSFF
-139 INAASYGLVFGKK
+139 INAASYGLLFGKK
-152 ISENLDEKSLANA
+152 ISETLDENSLSNA
-165 LSRSFARF
+165 LTRSFSRL
-173 SAPIMRTL
+173 SAPIMRMA
-181 IVKSMQILGKQF
+181 IIKSMQILGKQF

-201 ALTNIKPRYEKGF
+201 ALQNIKPRYEKGF

-223 AAMTQ
+223 AAMTE
-228 ADADRYFNDYLHAIE
+228 ADAQRYFNDYLHAIE
-243 SVGKDAAGRTIY
+243 EVGKDAAGRTIY

-265 AIHPKYWRAKYDRVI
+265 AIHPKYSRAKYDRTI
-280 DELYPRVKE
+280 NELYPRLKE

-298 ISVNIDAEEASRLE
+298 ISINIDAEEANRLE

-325 ELKGYKGIGYVVQ
+325 ELQGYKGIGFVVQ

-358 DGYLMI
+358 QSYLMI
-364 RLVKGAYWDSEV
+364 RLVKGAYWDSEI
-376 KWAQADGLDGF
+376 KWAQADGLDDF

-403 AKKLLAAQDVIYPQ
+403 AKKLFAAQDVIYPQ

-432 GQGKQFEFQCLH
+432 GQDKNFEFQCLH
-444 GMGESLYD
+444 GMGETLYD
-452 NIVGKENFNRQ
+452 NIVGKENLNRQ

-503 VEQLVIPPW
+503 VEQLVTPPW
-512 KLYEKSNGEPNK
+512 KLYAKSHGEPNK
-524 LVRNPLEL
+524 SVLKPLEL
-532 FNDRRNS
+532 FKNRKNS
-539 AGFDLSNEF
+539 AGFDLSNEL
-548 ELAKLEQALN
+548 ELTRLEQALN
-558 EAPIENAQSL
+558 TATIENAVSL
-568 TVLANAENL
+568 VAFENGENEP
-577 AAHTVVNP
+577 AHQVTNP
-585 ANLKESLAEVAF
+585 ANLNETVAEVAF
-597 LNPTEAQAVFN
+597 LAVNQAEKAFT
-608 AANNETWAAQSA
+608 AADNTQWKAKSA
-620 TERANVLRK
+620 VEKANVLRN
-629 AADLYEENFGLLMKL
+629 AADLYEEHFGLLMKL
-644 AIVEAGKT
+644 AVVEAGKT

-664 DFLRYYANQLEYLAK
+664 DFLRYYAVQLEQLAT
-679 DQHLGAPRGK
+679 QNHLAEPRGK

-701 IFTGQVAASLAA
+701 IFTGQIAASLAA

-738 AGVPKEALQLVLGA
+738 AGIPKETLQLVLGA

-778 IEKRIAQADNDPVL
+778 IEQRLALADNDPVL
-792 IAETGGQNVLVSD
+792 IAETGGQNVLVVD

-849 TEAINEFSLGDPRL
+849 TEAIKELSLGDPRL
-863 LSTDIGPVIDQ
+863 LATDIGPVIDE

-880 ENHKANM
+880 ENHKATM
-887 RKVARAYVEL
+887 RKVARAYAEIDT
-897 EAPTN
+897 PTQ
-902 GHFVAPAV
+902 GHFVAPSV
-910 YLLDNLNQLQ
+910 YLLDNLVQLQ

-935 ENLVNVLNEVNAKG
+935 DNLLNVLKAVNEKG

-955 CHSRIRKQMDLV
+955 CHTRIRKQMDMV
-967 EKHLHCGN
+967 ERHLNCGN

-1008 YLQRLTKTDR
+1008 YLQRLTRTPR

-1029 GNAQP
+1029 GTTKP
-1034 VLDSITGE
+1034 ILESITGE
-1042 RNSLAYLPSEVAI
+1042 HNSLAYLPCEVAI
-1055 LNGDLTASE
+1055 LNGDLP
-1064 KAANKL
+1064 AAERAAEKL
-1070 LAKGFTILVEPS
+1070 LAKGFSILVEPK
-1082 HPLAKSGK
+1082 HPLAAK
-1090 AGVRVD
+1090 AKPGIRVD

-1105 IYLAELSKE
+1105 IYLTALDKAN
-1114 RRQWLSENSSAIF
+1114 RQWLAENSKAIF
-1127 KCYDWQTTQ
+1127 KCYDWQNTQ
-1136 DILPLYDEF
+1136 DLLPLYDEF

-1160 MSSEEH
+1160 MSSQEE

>member
-1 MFINNLVTKQQ
+1 
-12 GVITMS
+12 MS

-53 TQEQEKRIT
+53 TQEQEKHIT

-103 EALLRIPDAETR
+103 EALLRIPDAQTR
-115 DDLIYEKLRDG
+115 DDLIYEKLQEG
-126 NWKSHIGNANSFF
+126 NWKSHIGNSNSFF
-139 INAASYGLVFGKK
+139 INAASYGLLFGKK
-152 ISENLDEKSLANA
+152 ISESLDENSLSNA
-165 LSRSFARF
+165 LTRSFSRL
-173 SAPIMRTL
+173 SAPIIRMA
-181 IVKSMQILGKQF
+181 IIKSMQILGKQF

-201 ALTNIKPRYEKGF
+201 ALQNIKPRYEKGF

-223 AAMTQ
+223 AAMTE
-228 ADADRYFNDYLHAIE
+228 ADAQRYFNDYLHAIE
-243 SVGKDAAGRTIY
+243 EVGKDAAGRTIY

-265 AIHPKYWRAKYDRVI
+265 AIHPKYSRSKYDRTI
-280 DELYPRVKE
+280 NELYPRLKE

-298 ISVNIDAEEASRLE
+298 ISINIDAEEANRLE

-317 VEKLLDEP
+317 MEKLLDEP
-325 ELKGYKGIGYVVQ
+325 ELQGYKGIGFVVQ

-358 DGYLMI
+358 QGYLMI
-364 RLVKGAYWDSEV
+364 RLVKGAYWDSEI
-376 KWAQADGLDGF
+376 KWAQADGLDDF

-403 AKKLLAAQDVIYPQ
+403 AKKLFAAQDVIYPQ

-432 GQGKQFEFQCLH
+432 GQGKNFEFQCLH

-452 NIVGKENFNRQ
+452 NIVGKDNLNRQ

-503 VEQLVIPPW
+503 VEQLVTPPW
-512 KLYEKSNGEPNK
+512 KLYAKSHGEPNK
-524 LVRNPLEL
+524 SVLKPLEL
-532 FNDRRNS
+532 FKNRKNS
-539 AGFDLSNEF
+539 AGFDLSNEL
-548 ELAKLEQALN
+548 ELARLEQALN
-558 EAPIENAQSL
+558 AATIENATSL
-568 TVLANAENL
+568 VAFENAEN
-577 AAHTVVNP
+577 APAHQVTNP
-585 ANLKESLAEVAF
+585 ANLNETVAEVAF
-597 LNPTEAQAVFN
+597 LAVNQAEKAFT
-608 AANNETWAAQSA
+608 AADNTQWKAKSA
-620 TERANVLRK
+620 VEKANVLRN
-629 AADLYEENFGLLMKL
+629 AADLYEEHFGLLMKL
-644 AIVEAGKT
+644 AVVEAGKT

-664 DFLRYYANQLEYLAK
+664 DFLRYYAVQLEQLAT
-679 DQHLGAPRGK
+679 QNHLAEPRGK

-701 IFTGQVAASLAA
+701 IFTGQIAASLAA

-738 AGVPKEALQLVLGA
+738 AGIPKETLQLVLGA

-778 IEKRIAQADNDPVL
+778 IEQRLALADNDPVL
-792 IAETGGQNVLVSD
+792 IAETGGQNVLVVD

-834 LLLQEDVADHYYKMI
+834 LLLQEEVADHYYKMI
-849 TEAINEFSLGDPRL
+849 TEAIKELSLGDPRL
-863 LSTDIGPVIDQ
+863 LATDIGPVIDE

-880 ENHKANM
+880 ENHKESM
-887 RKVARAYVEL
+887 RKVARAYAEIDT
-897 EAPTN
+897 PTQ
-902 GHFVAPAV
+902 GHFVAPSV
-910 YLLDNLNQLQ
+910 YLLDNLDQLQ

-935 ENLVNVLNEVNAKG
+935 DNLLNVLKAVNEKG

-955 CHSRIRKQMDLV
+955 CHTRIRKQMDMV
-967 EKHLHCGN
+967 ERHLNCGN

-1008 YLQRLTKTDR
+1008 YLQRLTRTPR

-1029 GNAQP
+1029 GTTKP
-1034 VLDSITGE
+1034 VLESITGE
-1042 RNSLAYLPSEVAI
+1042 HNSLAYLPCEVAI
-1055 LNGDLTASE
+1055 LNGDLP
-1064 KAANKL
+1064 AAERAAEKL
-1070 LAKGFTILVEPS
+1070 LAKGFSILVEPK
-1082 HPLAKSGK
+1082 HPLAAK
-1090 AGVRVD
+1090 AKPGIRVD

-1105 IYLAELSKE
+1105 IYLTALDKAN
-1114 RRQWLSENSSAIF
+1114 RQWLAENSKAIF
-1127 KCYDWQTTQ
+1127 KCYDWQNTQ
-1136 DILPLYDEF
+1136 DLLPLYDEF

-1160 MSSEEH
+1160 MSSQEE

>member
-1 MFINNLVTKQQ
+1 MQFT
-12 GVITMS
+12 
-18 FQLSKTYR
+18 LSKQYS
-26 PERQLITENYRLDEK
+26 PIRQAITANYRLDEK
-41 TAVDNLLKTLDF
+41 SAVDSLVKTLDF
-53 TQEQEKRIT
+53 SPEQEQRIT
-62 DNAIKLINKLRHLK
+62 DNAIKLIKKLRQLK

-103 EALLRIPDAETR
+103 EALLRIPDAQTR
-115 DDLIYEKLRDG
+115 DDLIYEKLQEG
-126 NWKSHIGNANSFF
+126 NWKSHIGNSNSFF
-139 INAASYGLVFGKK
+139 INAASYGLLFGKK
-152 ISENLDEKSLANA
+152 ISESLDENSLSNA
-165 LSRSFARF
+165 LTRSFSRL
-173 SAPIMRTL
+173 SAPIMRMA
-181 IVKSMQILGKQF
+181 IIKSMQILGKQF

-201 ALTNIKPRYEKGF
+201 ALQNIKPRYEKGF

-223 AAMTQ
+223 AAMTE
-228 ADADRYFNDYLHAIE
+228 ADAQRYFNDYLHAIE
-243 SVGKDAAGRTIY
+243 EVGKDAAGRTIY

-265 AIHPKYWRAKYDRVI
+265 AIHPKYSRSKYDRTI
-280 DELYPRVKE
+280 NELYPRLKE

-298 ISVNIDAEEASRLE
+298 ISINIDAEEANRLE

-325 ELKGYKGIGYVVQ
+325 ELQGYKGIGFVVQ

-358 DGYLMI
+358 QGYLMI
-364 RLVKGAYWDSEV
+364 RLVKGAYWDSEI

-403 AKKLLAAQDVIYPQ
+403 AKKLFAAQDVIYPQ

-432 GQGKQFEFQCLH
+432 GQGKNFEFQCLH

-452 NIVGKENFNRQ
+452 NIVGKDNLNRQ

-503 VEQLVIPPW
+503 VEQLVTPPW
-512 KLYEKSNGEPNK
+512 KLYAKSHGEPNK
-524 LVRNPLEL
+524 SVLKPLEL
-532 FNDRRNS
+532 FKNRKNS
-539 AGFDLSNEF
+539 AGFDLSNEL
-548 ELAKLEQALN
+548 ELARLEQALN
-558 EAPIENAQSL
+558 AATIENATSL
-568 TVLANAENL
+568 VAFEHAEN
-577 AAHTVVNP
+577 APPHQVTNP
-585 ANLKESLAEVAF
+585 ANLNETVAEVAF
-597 LNPTEAQAVFN
+597 LAVNQAEKAF
-608 AANNETWAAQSA
+608 AAADNTQWKAKSA
-620 TERANVLRK
+620 VEKANVLRN
-629 AADLYEENFGLLMKL
+629 AADLYEEHFGLLMKL
-644 AIVEAGKT
+644 AVVEAGKT

-664 DFLRYYANQLEYLAK
+664 DFLRYYAVQLEQLAT
-679 DQHLGAPRGK
+679 QNHLAEPRGK

-701 IFTGQVAASLAA
+701 IFTGQIAASLAA

-738 AGVPKEALQLVLGA
+738 AGIPKETLQLVLGA

-778 IEKRIAQADNDPVL
+778 IEQRLTLADNDPVL
-792 IAETGGQNVLVSD
+792 IAETGGQNVLVVD

-849 TEAINEFSLGDPRL
+849 TEAIKELSLGDPRL
-863 LSTDIGPVIDQ
+863 LATDIGPVIDE

-880 ENHKANM
+880 ENHKAAM
-887 RKVARAYVEL
+887 RKVARAYAEIDT
-897 EAPTN
+897 PTQ
-902 GHFVAPAV
+902 GHFVAPSV
-910 YLLDNLNQLQ
+910 YLLDNLDQVQ

-935 ENLVNVLNEVNAKG
+935 DNLLNVLKAVNEKG

-955 CHSRIRKQMDLV
+955 CHTRIRKQMDMV
-967 EKHLHCGN
+967 ERHLNCGN

-1008 YLQRLTKTDR
+1008 YLQRLTRTPR

-1029 GNAQP
+1029 GTTKP
-1034 VLDSITGE
+1034 VLESITGE
-1042 RNSLAYLPSEVAI
+1042 HNSLAYLPCEVAI
-1055 LNGDLTASE
+1055 LNGDLAAAE
-1064 KAANKL
+1064 KAAEKL
-1070 LAKGFTILVEPS
+1070 LAKGFSILVEPQ
-1082 HPLAKSGK
+1082 HPLAAK
-1090 AGVRVD
+1090 AKPGIRVD

-1105 IYLAELSKE
+1105 IYLTALDKAK
-1114 RRQWLSENSSAIF
+1114 RQWLAENSKAIF
-1127 KCYDWQTTQ
+1127 KCYDWQDTQ
-1136 DILPLYDEF
+1136 DLLPLYDEF

-1160 MSSEEH
+1160 MSSQEE

>member
-1 MFINNLVTKQQ
+1 MQFTLAKQYSPIRQ
-12 GVITMS
+12 AITA
-18 FQLSKTYR
+18 
-26 PERQLITENYRLDEK
+26 NYRLDEK
-41 TAVDNLLKTLDF
+41 SAVDSLVKTLDF
-53 TQEQEKRIT
+53 SPEQEQRIT
-62 DNAIKLINKLRHLK
+62 DNAIKLIKKLRQLK

-103 EALLRIPDAETR
+103 EALLRIPDAQTR
-115 DDLIYEKLRDG
+115 DDLIYEKLQEG
-126 NWKSHIGNANSFF
+126 NWKSHIGNSNSFF
-139 INAASYGLVFGKK
+139 INAASYGLLFGKK
-152 ISENLDEKSLANA
+152 ISETLDENSLSNA
-165 LSRSFARF
+165 LTRSFSRL
-173 SAPIMRTL
+173 SAPIMRMA
-181 IVKSMQILGKQF
+181 IIKSMQILGKQF

-201 ALTNIKPRYEKGF
+201 ALQNIKPRYEKGF

-223 AAMTQ
+223 AAMTET
-228 ADADRYFNDYLHAIE
+228 DAQRYFNDYLHAIE
-243 SVGKDAAGRTIY
+243 EVGKDAAGRTIY

-265 AIHPKYWRAKYDRVI
+265 AIHPKYSRSKYDRTI
-280 DELYPRVKE
+280 NELYPRLKE

-298 ISVNIDAEEASRLE
+298 ISINIDAEEANRLE

-325 ELKGYKGIGYVVQ
+325 ELQGYKGIGFVVQ

-358 DGYLMI
+358 QGYLMI
-364 RLVKGAYWDSEV
+364 RLVKGAYWDSEI

-403 AKKLLAAQDVIYPQ
+403 AKKLFAAQDVIYPQ

-432 GQGKQFEFQCLH
+432 GQDKNFEFQCLH
-444 GMGESLYD
+444 GMGETLYD
-452 NIVGKENFNRQ
+452 NIVGKENLNRQ

-503 VEQLVIPPW
+503 VEQLVTPPW
-512 KLYEKSNGEPNK
+512 KLYAKSHGEPNK
-524 LVRNPLEL
+524 SVLKPLEL
-532 FNDRRNS
+532 FKNRKNS
-539 AGFDLSNEF
+539 VGFDLNNEL
-548 ELAKLEQALN
+548 ELTRLEQALN
-558 EAPIENAQSL
+558 AATIENAVSL
-568 TVLANAENL
+568 VAFENGENAP
-577 AAHTVVNP
+577 AHQVTNP
-585 ANLKESLAEVAF
+585 ANLNETVAEVAF
-597 LNPTEAQAVFN
+597 LAVNQAEKAF
-608 AANNETWAAQSA
+608 AAADNTQWKAKSA
-620 TERANVLRK
+620 VEKANVLRN
-629 AADLYEENFGLLMKL
+629 AADLYEEHFGLLMKL
-644 AIVEAGKT
+644 AVVEAGKT

-664 DFLRYYANQLEYLAK
+664 DFLRYYAVQLEQLAT
-679 DQHLGAPRGK
+679 QNHLAEPRGK

-701 IFTGQVAASLAA
+701 IFTGQIAASLAA

-738 AGVPKEALQLVLGA
+738 AGIPKETLQLVLGA

-778 IEKRIAQADNDPVL
+778 IEQRLALADNDPVL
-792 IAETGGQNVLVSD
+792 IAETGGQNVLVVD

-849 TEAINEFSLGDPRL
+849 TEAIKELSLGDPRL
-863 LSTDIGPVIDQ
+863 LATDIGPVIDE

-880 ENHKANM
+880 ENHKESM
-887 RKVARAYVEL
+887 RKIARAYAEIDT
-897 EAPTN
+897 PTQ
-902 GHFVAPAV
+902 GHFVAPSV
-910 YLLDNLNQLQ
+910 YLLDNLDQLQ

-935 ENLVNVLNEVNAKG
+935 DNLLNVLKAVNEKG

-955 CHSRIRKQMDLV
+955 CHTRIRKQMDMV
-967 EKHLHCGN
+967 ERHLNCGN

-1008 YLQRLTKTDR
+1008 YLQRLTRTPR

-1029 GNAQP
+1029 GTTRP
-1034 VLDSITGE
+1034 VLESITGE
-1042 RNSLAYLPSEVAI
+1042 HNSLAYLPCEVAI
-1055 LNGDLTASE
+1055 LNGDLP
-1064 KAANKL
+1064 AAERAAEKL
-1070 LAKGFTILVEPS
+1070 LAKGFSILVEPR
-1082 HPLAKSGK
+1082 HPLAAK
-1090 AGVRVD
+1090 AKPGIRVD

-1105 IYLAELSKE
+1105 IYLTALDKAN
-1114 RRQWLSENSSAIF
+1114 RQWLVENSKAIF
-1127 KCYDWQTTQ
+1127 KCYDWQNTQ
-1136 DILPLYDEF
+1136 DLLPLYDEF

-1160 MSSEEH
+1160 MSSQEE

>member
-1 MFINNLVTKQQ
+1 MQFT
-12 GVITMS
+12 
-18 FQLSKTYR
+18 LSKQYS
-26 PERQLITENYRLDEK
+26 PIRQAITANYRLDEK
-41 TAVDNLLKTLDF
+41 SAVDSLVKTLDF
-53 TQEQEKRIT
+53 SPEQEQRIT
-62 DNAIKLINKLRHLK
+62 DNAIKLIKKLRQLK

-103 EALLRIPDAETR
+103 EALLRIPDAQTR
-115 DDLIYEKLRDG
+115 DDLIYEKLQEG
-126 NWKSHIGNANSFF
+126 NWKSHIGNSNSFF
-139 INAASYGLVFGKK
+139 INAASYGLLFGKK
-152 ISENLDEKSLANA
+152 ISESLDENSLSNT
-165 LSRSFARF
+165 LTRSFSRL
-173 SAPIMRTL
+173 SAPIMRMA
-181 IVKSMQILGKQF
+181 IIKSMQILGKQF

-201 ALTNIKPRYEKGF
+201 ALQNIKPRYEKGF

-223 AAMTQ
+223 AAMTE
-228 ADADRYFNDYLHAIE
+228 ADAQRYFNDYLHAIE
-243 SVGKDAAGRTIY
+243 EVGKDAAGRTIY

-265 AIHPKYWRAKYDRVI
+265 AIHPKYSRSKYDRTLN
-280 DELYPRVKE
+280 ELYPRLKQ

-298 ISVNIDAEEASRLE
+298 ISINIDAEEANRLE

-325 ELKGYKGIGYVVQ
+325 ELQGYKGIGFVVQ

-358 DGYLMI
+358 QGYLMI
-364 RLVKGAYWDSEV
+364 RLVKGAYWDSEI

-403 AKKLLAAQDVIYPQ
+403 AKKLFAAQDVIYPQ

-432 GQGKQFEFQCLH
+432 GQGKNFEFQCLH

-452 NIVGKENFNRQ
+452 NIVGKDNLNRQ

-512 KLYEKSNGEPNK
+512 KLYAKSHGEPNK
-524 LVRNPLEL
+524 SVLKPLEL
-532 FNDRRNS
+532 FKNRKNS
-539 AGFDLSNEF
+539 AGFDLSNEL
-548 ELAKLEQALN
+548 ELARLEQALN
-558 EAPIENAQSL
+558 VATIENATSL
-568 TVLANAENL
+568 VAFENAENEP
-577 AAHTVVNP
+577 AHQVTNP
-585 ANLKESLAEVAF
+585 ANLNETIAEVAF
-597 LNPTEAQAVFN
+597 LSVNQAEKAF
-608 AANNETWAAQSA
+608 AAADNTQWKAKSA
-620 TERANVLRK
+620 VEKANVLRN
-629 AADLYEENFGLLMKL
+629 AADLYEEHFGLLMKL
-644 AIVEAGKT
+644 SVVEAGKT

-664 DFLRYYANQLEYLAK
+664 DFLRYYAVQLEQLAT
-679 DQHLGAPRGK
+679 QNHLAEPRGK

-701 IFTGQVAASLAA
+701 IFTGQIAASLAA

-726 LIAYAAVKLLHQ
+726 LIAYAAVKLLYQ
-738 AGVPKEALQLVLGA
+738 AGIPKETLQLVLGA

-778 IEKRIAQADNDPVL
+778 IEQRLTLADNDPVL
-792 IAETGGQNVLVSD
+792 IAETGGQNVLVVD

-849 TEAINEFSLGDPRL
+849 TEAIKELSLGDPRL
-863 LSTDIGPVIDQ
+863 LATDIGPVIDE

-880 ENHKANM
+880 ENHKAAM
-887 RKVARAYVEL
+887 RKVARAYAEIDT
-897 EAPTN
+897 PTQ
-902 GHFVAPAV
+902 GHFVAPSV
-910 YLLDNLNQLQ
+910 YLLDNLDQVQ
-920 REVFGPILHIVRYKK
+920 REVFGPVLHIVRYKK
-935 ENLVNVLNEVNAKG
+935 DNLLNVLKAVNEKG

-955 CHSRIRKQMDLV
+955 CHTRIRKHMDIV
-967 EKHLHCGN
+967 ERHLNCGN

-1008 YLQRLTKTDR
+1008 YLQRLTRTPR

-1029 GNAQP
+1029 GTTKP
-1034 VLDSITGE
+1034 VLESITGE
-1042 RNSLAYLPSEVAI
+1042 HNSLAYLPCEVAI
-1055 LNGDLTASE
+1055 LNGDLAAAE
-1064 KAANKL
+1064 KAAEKL
-1070 LAKGFTILVEPS
+1070 LTKGFSILVEPQ
-1082 HPLAKSGK
+1082 HPLAAK
-1090 AGVRVD
+1090 AKPGIRVD
-1096 TKLGHCQKG
+1096 TKLGYCQKG
-1105 IYLAELSKE
+1105 IYLTALDKAK
-1114 RRQWLSENSSAIF
+1114 RQWLAENSQAIF
-1127 KCYDWQTTQ
+1127 KCYDWQDTQ
-1136 DILPLYDEF
+1136 DLLPLYDEF

-1160 MSSEEH
+1160 MSSQEE

>member
-1 MFINNLVTKQQ
+1 MQFT
-12 GVITMS
+12 
-18 FQLSKTYR
+18 LSKQYS
-26 PERQLITENYRLDEK
+26 PIRQAITANYRLDEK
-41 TAVDNLLKTLDF
+41 SAVDSLVKTLDF
-53 TQEQEKRIT
+53 SPEQEQRIT
-62 DNAIKLINKLRHLK
+62 DNAIKLIKKLRQLK
-76 QKQYGADALM
+76 QKQYGVDALM

-103 EALLRIPDAETR
+103 EALLRIPDAQTR
-115 DDLIYEKLRDG
+115 DDLIYEKLQEG
-126 NWKSHIGNANSFF
+126 NWKSHIGNSNSFF
-139 INAASYGLVFGKK
+139 INAASYGLLFGKK
-152 ISENLDEKSLANA
+152 ISETLDENSLSNA
-165 LSRSFARF
+165 LTRSFSRL
-173 SAPIMRTL
+173 SAPIMRMA
-181 IVKSMQILGKQF
+181 IIKSMQILGKQF

-201 ALTNIKPRYEKGF
+201 ALQNIKPRYEKGF

-223 AAMTQ
+223 AAMTE
-228 ADADRYFNDYLHAIE
+228 ADAQRYFNDYLHAIE
-243 SVGKDAAGRTIY
+243 EVGKDAAGRTIY

-265 AIHPKYWRAKYDRVI
+265 AIHPKYSRSKYDRTI
-280 DELYPRVKE
+280 NELYPRLKE

-298 ISVNIDAEEASRLE
+298 ISINIDAEEANRLE

-325 ELKGYKGIGYVVQ
+325 ELQGYKGIGFVVQ

-358 DGYLMI
+358 QGYLMI
-364 RLVKGAYWDSEV
+364 RLVKGAYWDSEI

-403 AKKLLAAQDVIYPQ
+403 AKKLFAAQDVIYPQ

-432 GQGKQFEFQCLH
+432 GQGKNFEFQCLH

-452 NIVGKENFNRQ
+452 NIVGKDNLNRQ

-503 VEQLVIPPW
+503 VEQLVTPPW
-512 KLYEKSNGEPNK
+512 KLYAKSHGEPNK
-524 LVRNPLEL
+524 SVLKPLEL
-532 FNDRRNS
+532 FKNRKNS
-539 AGFDLSNEF
+539 AGFDLSNEL
-548 ELAKLEQALN
+548 ELARLEQALN
-558 EAPIENAQSL
+558 AASIENATSL
-568 TVLANAENL
+568 VAFDNAEN
-577 AAHTVVNP
+577 APAHQVTNP
-585 ANLKESLAEVAF
+585 ANLNETIAEVAF
-597 LNPTEAQAVFN
+597 LAVNQAEKAF
-608 AANNETWAAQSA
+608 AAADNTQWKAKSA
-620 TERANVLRK
+620 VEKANVLRN
-629 AADLYEENFGLLMKL
+629 AADLYEEHFGLLMKL
-644 AIVEAGKT
+644 AVVEAGKT

-664 DFLRYYANQLEYLAK
+664 DFLRYYAVQLEQLAT
-679 DQHLGAPRGK
+679 QNHLAEPRGK

-701 IFTGQVAASLAA
+701 IFTGQIAASLAA
-713 GNAVIAKPAEQTS
+713 SNAVIAKPAEQTS
-726 LIAYAAVKLLHQ
+726 LIAYAAVKLLYQ
-738 AGVPKEALQLVLGA
+738 AGIPKETLQLVLGA

-778 IEKRIAQADNDPVL
+778 IEQRLSLADNDPVL
-792 IAETGGQNVLVSD
+792 IAETGGQNVLVVD

-834 LLLQEDVADHYYKMI
+834 LLLQDDVADHYYKMI
-849 TEAINEFSLGDPRL
+849 TEAIKELSLGDPRL
-863 LSTDIGPVIDQ
+863 LATDIGPVIDE

-880 ENHKANM
+880 ENHKAAM
-887 RKVARAYVEL
+887 RKVARAYAEIDT
-897 EAPTN
+897 PTQ
-902 GHFVAPAV
+902 GHFVAPSV
-910 YLLDNLNQLQ
+910 YLLDNLDQVQ

-935 ENLVNVLNEVNAKG
+935 DNLLNVLKAVNEKG

-955 CHSRIRKQMDLV
+955 CHTRIRKHMDIV
-967 EKHLHCGN
+967 ERHLNCGN

-1008 YLQRLTKTDR
+1008 YLQRLTRTPR

-1029 GNAQP
+1029 GTTKP
-1034 VLDSITGE
+1034 VLESITGE
-1042 RNSLAYLPSEVAI
+1042 HNSLAYLPCEVAI
-1055 LNGDLTASE
+1055 LNGDLAAAE
-1064 KAANKL
+1064 KAAEKL
-1070 LAKGFTILVEPS
+1070 LAKGFSILVEPQ
-1082 HPLAKSGK
+1082 HPLATK
-1090 AGVRVD
+1090 AKPGIRVD

-1105 IYLAELSKE
+1105 IYLTALDKAK
-1114 RRQWLSENSSAIF
+1114 RQWLAENSQAIF
-1127 KCYDWQTTQ
+1127 KCYDWQDTQ
-1136 DILPLYDEF
+1136 DLLPLYDEF

-1160 MSSEEH
+1160 MSSQEE

>member
-1 MFINNLVTKQQ
+1 MQFT
-12 GVITMS
+12 
-18 FQLSKTYR
+18 LSKQYS
-26 PERQLITENYRLDEK
+26 PIRQAITANYRLDEK
-41 TAVDNLLKTLDF
+41 SAVDSLVKTLDF
-53 TQEQEKRIT
+53 SPEQEQRIT
-62 DNAIKLINKLRHLK
+62 DNAIKLIKKLRQLK

-103 EALLRIPDAETR
+103 EALLRIPDAQTR
-115 DDLIYEKLRDG
+115 DDLIYEKLQEG
-126 NWKSHIGNANSFF
+126 NWKSHIGNSNSFF
-139 INAASYGLVFGKK
+139 INAASYGLLFGKK
-152 ISENLDEKSLANA
+152 ISESLDENSLSNA
-165 LSRSFARF
+165 LTRSFSRL
-173 SAPIMRTL
+173 SAPIMRMA
-181 IVKSMQILGKQF
+181 IIKSMQILGKQF

-201 ALTNIKPRYEKGF
+201 ALQNIKPRYEKGF

-223 AAMTQ
+223 AAMTE
-228 ADADRYFNDYLHAIE
+228 ADAQRYFNDYLHAIE
-243 SVGKDAAGRTIY
+243 EVGKDAAGRTIY

-265 AIHPKYWRAKYDRVI
+265 AIHPKYSRSKYDRTI
-280 DELYPRVKE
+280 NELYPRLKE

-298 ISVNIDAEEASRLE
+298 ISINIDAEEANRLE

-325 ELKGYKGIGYVVQ
+325 ELQGYKGIGFVVQ

-358 DGYLMI
+358 QGYLMI
-364 RLVKGAYWDSEV
+364 RLVKGAYWDSEI

-403 AKKLLAAQDVIYPQ
+403 AKKLFAAQDVIYPQ

-432 GQGKQFEFQCLH
+432 GQGKNFEFQCLH

-452 NIVGKENFNRQ
+452 NIVGKDNLNRQ

-503 VEQLVIPPW
+503 VEQLVTPPW
-512 KLYEKSNGEPNK
+512 KLYAKSHGEPNK
-524 LVRNPLEL
+524 SVLKPLEL
-532 FNDRRNS
+532 FKNRKNS
-539 AGFDLSNEF
+539 AGFDLSNEL

-558 EAPIENAQSL
+558 AATIENATSL
-568 TVLANAENL
+568 VAFDNAEN
-577 AAHTVVNP
+577 APAHQVTNP
-585 ANLKESLAEVAF
+585 ANLNETVAEVAF
-597 LNPTEAQAVFN
+597 LAVNQAEKAFT
-608 AANNETWAAQSA
+608 AADNTQWKAKSA
-620 TERANVLRK
+620 VEKANVLRN
-629 AADLYEENFGLLMKL
+629 AADLYEEHFGLLMKL
-644 AIVEAGKT
+644 AVVEAGKT

-664 DFLRYYANQLEYLAK
+664 DFLRYYAVQLEQLAT
-679 DQHLGAPRGK
+679 QNHLAEPRGK

-701 IFTGQVAASLAA
+701 IFTGQIAASLAA

-738 AGVPKEALQLVLGA
+738 AGIPKETLQLVLGA

-778 IEKRIAQADNDPVL
+778 IEQRLTLADNDPVL
-792 IAETGGQNVLVSD
+792 IAETGGQNVLVVD

-849 TEAINEFSLGDPRL
+849 TEAIKELSLGDPRL
-863 LSTDIGPVIDQ
+863 LATDIGPVIDE

-880 ENHKANM
+880 ENHKAAM
-887 RKVARAYVEL
+887 RKVARAYAEIDT
-897 EAPTN
+897 PTQ
-902 GHFVAPAV
+902 GHFVAPSV
-910 YLLDNLNQLQ
+910 YLLDNLDQVQ

-935 ENLVNVLNEVNAKG
+935 DNLLNVLKAVNEKG

-955 CHSRIRKQMDLV
+955 CHTRIRKHMDIV
-967 EKHLHCGN
+967 ERHLNCGN

-1008 YLQRLTKTDR
+1008 YLQRLTRTPR

-1029 GNAQP
+1029 GTTRP
-1034 VLDSITGE
+1034 VLESITGE
-1042 RNSLAYLPSEVAI
+1042 HNSLAYLPCEVAI
-1055 LNGDLTASE
+1055 LNGDLP
-1064 KAANKL
+1064 AAERAAEKL
-1070 LAKGFTILVEPS
+1070 LAKGFSILVEPR
-1082 HPLAKSGK
+1082 HPLAAK
-1090 AGVRVD
+1090 AKPGIRVD

-1105 IYLAELSKE
+1105 IYLTALDKAN
-1114 RRQWLSENSSAIF
+1114 RQWLVENSKAIF
-1127 KCYDWQTTQ
+1127 KCYDWQNTQ
-1136 DILPLYDEF
+1136 DLLPLYDEF

-1160 MSSEEH
+1160 MSSQEE